1 MSYRKITK
9 YFQNIK
15 LYGIIGAAVIMAM
28 SVTAC
33 STVKNS
39 GTEITA
45 DQTSAGLADGTTVN
59 GIYSYDD
66 MFTERDLDV
75 GYDESSAVKI
85 NLADDSTTV
94 TVGDDT
100 EADASEADE
109 TKADDSETDGTK
121 DGGVET
127 DETKADESETDGTK
141 ADESV
146 TNETETASSGVSISG
161 NIITITKEG
170 TYVFSGALSEGQIV
184 VDADSAKVQLVLDN
198 ADITC
203 ASSAAIYVKNA
214 DKTFITLA
222 EGSENILMNT
232 AEYEAIDDN
241 NIDAVIFSKDD
252 LTLNGKGT
260 LTINSEYGHGIVSKD
275 DLKLV
280 GGICNITAKA
290 HALSGKD
297 SVRIAAGTYNL
308 TSGKDG
314 IHSENADDDEKGF
327 VYIASG
333 DFTIESTGDGI
344 DASYVVQIDDGDFD
358 ITAGDGAENATKTHK
373 DIPGGGAGDNM
384 GGGAPGGA
392 AQDGEAPSGDKPS
405 GGKPSGDKPSGDKPS
420 GDATSGDAT
429 GGDTT
434 SEDTSGGNLKG
445 GDGSD
450 ESVSGSASGKQTGQ
464 TPPDRPDGDSFD
476 GSRPDEKASDN
487 TGGQTAQTP
496 PDKPGTDTSDA
507 QQSDKNSQS
516 KDIADNTTASG
527 ASSDTGSEAAS
538 STSSDTDSEAAS
550 STSSDTDSEAA
561 SSTSS
566 DTDSTSTK
574 GIKSDGALYVN
585 GGTFTINSADDAF
598 HSNSDV
604 TINDGTYT
612 ISSGDDGMH
621 ADSAL
626 LVNGG
631 TITVTESYEGLEGL
645 NITIND
651 GKIDIAASDD
661 GMNAAGGND
670 ASGFGGMGGDG
681 FKGMQA
687 PDAAQK
693 SNDTSDNT
701 SDNTQKP
708 NDTSDT
714 AQTTGNITVAAQK
727 SDSAS
732 DTAQTTGNITV
743 AAQKSDS
750 TSDTAQTTGNITVA
764 SQKSDNISV
773 ASQDEMWMVIN
784 GGYVHVLAGGDGLDS
799 NGDLTING
807 GEVYVDGPSDNGNSA
822 IDYGEKSSFYING
835 GTVVAVG
842 SSGMAEDVSSDS
854 KQQVAFVKL
863 DSQAD
868 AGDVTLKDAD
878 GNEIISYTAKK
889 KYDCVIIS
897 TADMKEG
904 QTYTLSASGNES
916 EVSL

>member
-39 GTEITA
+39 GTEISATKTA
-45 DQTSAGLADGTTVN
+45 AGLADIATVN

-100 EADASEADE
+100 ETDVSKADE
-109 TKADDSETDGTK
+109 TKADDSKTDETK
-121 DGGVET
+121 DGESET
-127 DETKADESETDGTK
+127 DATKADESETDGTK

-161 NIITITKEG
+161 NIITISKEG
-170 TYVFSGALSEGQIV
+170 TYVLSGALSEGQIV

-214 DKTFITLA
+214 DKAFITLA

-280 GGICNITAKA
+280 GGIYNITAEN

-297 SVRIAAGTYNL
+297 SVRIAEGTYNL

-344 DASYVVQIDDGDFD
+344 DASYVVQIDDGAFD
-358 ITAGDGAENATKTHK
+358 ITAGGGAENATKTHN
-373 DIPGGGAGDNM
+373 DMPGGATRDNM

-405 GGKPSGDKPSGDKPS
+405 G
-420 GDATSGDAT
+420 
-429 GGDTT
+429 
-434 SEDTSGGNLKG
+434 
-445 GDGSD
+445 DGSD
-450 ESVSGSASGKQTGQ
+450 KSDSGSASGKQTGQ

-496 PDKPGTDTSDA
+496 PDKPGTDTSDG
-507 QQSDKNSQS
+507 QKSDKNSQS
-516 KDIADNTTASG
+516 KDIADNTTASS
-527 ASSDTGSEAAS
+527 ASSDTGSESSSSAS
-538 STSSDTDSEAAS
+538 PDADSENNLSTSSDA
-550 STSSDTDSEAA
+550 
-561 SSTSS
+561 
-566 DTDSTSTK
+566 DSTSTK

-585 GGTFTINSADDAF
+585 GGTFTINSADDSF
-598 HSNSDV
+598 HSNSDA

-612 ISSGDDGMH
+612 ISSGDDGIH

-631 TITVTESYEGLEGL
+631 TITVIESYEGLEGL

-651 GKIDIAASDD
+651 GKIDITASDD

-670 ASGFGGMGGDG
+670 ASGFGGRGGDG

-687 PDAAQK
+687 PDSAQRPD
-693 SNDTSDNT
+693 DTSNNT

-708 NDTSDT
+708 DDTSDT

-727 SDSAS
+727 QD
-732 DTAQTTGNITV
+732 N
-743 AAQKSDS
+743 
-750 TSDTAQTTGNITVA
+750 TSDTAQDTDTA
-764 SQKSDNISV
+764 SD
-773 ASQDEMWMVIN
+773 DEMWMVIN

-822 IDYGEKSSFYING
+822 IDYGEKSSFDING

-842 SSGMAEDVSSDS
+842 SSDMAEDVSSES
-854 KQQVAFVKL
+854 KQQAAFVKL

-868 AGDVTLKDAD
+868 AGDVILKDAD
-878 GNEIISYTAKK
+878 GNEIISYTVQK

-897 TADMKEG
+897 TADLKAD
-904 QTYTLSASGNES
+904 QIYTLSASGNES

>member
-39 GTEITA
+39 GTEISA
-45 DQTSAGLADGTTVN
+45 AQTSAGLADGATVN

-85 NLADDSTTV
+85 NLADDSTIV

-100 EADASEADE
+100 ETDASESDE
-109 TKADDSETDGTK
+109 TKADETQADESETDATK
-121 DGGVET
+121 AGESET

-170 TYVFSGALSEGQIV
+170 TYVLSGALSEGQIV

-232 AEYEAIDDN
+232 AEYETIDDN

-280 GGICNITAKA
+280 GGTYNITAEN

-297 SVRIAAGTYNL
+297 SVRIAEGTYNL

-314 IHSENADDDEKGF
+314 IHSENADDHEKGF

-358 ITAGDGAENATKTHK
+358 ITAGDGAENATKTNNEM
-373 DIPGGGAGDNM
+373 PGGSTGGNM
-384 GGGAPGGA
+384 GGGAPGG
-392 AQDGEAPSGDKPS
+392 DKPSGEAPSGEAPS
-405 GGKPSGDKPSGDKPS
+405 GGPS
-420 GDATSGDAT
+420 
-429 GGDTT
+429 
-434 SEDTSGGNLKG
+434 
-445 GDGSD
+445 SD
-450 ESVSGSASGKQTGQ
+450 SDSGKKTRQ
-464 TPPDRPDGDSFD
+464 TPPDKPDGDSFD

-487 TGGQTAQTP
+487 AGSQTSQTP
-496 PDKPGTDTSDA
+496 PDKSGKDTSDG

-516 KDIADNTTASG
+516 KDIADNTTASS
-527 ASSDTGSEAAS
+527 ASSDTGSESAS
-538 STSSDTDSEAAS
+538 SAS
-550 STSSDTDSEAA
+550 PDA
-561 SSTSS
+561 
-566 DTDSTSTK
+566 DSTSTK

-585 GGTFTINSADDAF
+585 GGTFTINSADDSF

-612 ISSGDDGMH
+612 ISSGDDGIH

-651 GKIDIAASDD
+651 GKIDITANDD

-670 ASGFGGMGGDG
+670 ESGFGGMGGDG

-693 SNDTSDNT
+693 SDDKSDNT

-743 AAQKSDS
+743 AAQKSDN
-750 TSDTAQTTGNITVA
+750 T
-764 SQKSDNISV
+764 SV
-773 ASQDEMWMVIN
+773 ASQDTDTASDDEMWMVIN
-784 GGYVHVLAGGDGLDS
+784 GGYVHVLAGGDGLDA

-854 KQQVAFVKL
+854 KQQAAFVKL

-878 GNEIISYTAKK
+878 GNEIISYTAQK

-897 TADMKEG
+897 TAALKEG
-904 QTYTLSASGNES
+904 QTYTLSASGSES

>member
-28 SVTAC
+28 SITAC

-39 GTEITA
+39 GTEISA
-45 DQTSAGLADGTTVN
+45 AQTSAGLADEATVN

-100 EADASEADE
+100 ETDVSKSEETRADE
-109 TKADDSETDGTK
+109 SKTDETK
-121 DGGVET
+121 DGGAET

-146 TNETETASSGVSISG
+146 TNETETAASGVYISG

-170 TYVFSGALSEGQIV
+170 TYVLSGALSEGQIV

-214 DKTFITLA
+214 DKAFITLA

-280 GGICNITAKA
+280 SGTCNITAKN

-358 ITAGDGAENATKTHK
+358 ITAGGGAENVTKTHN
-373 DIPGGGAGDNM
+373 DIPGGGTRDNM

-392 AQDGEAPSGDKPS
+392 APDGEAPSGDK
-405 GGKPSGDKPSGDKPS
+405 
-420 GDATSGDAT
+420 TSGDA
-429 GGDTT
+429 T
-434 SEDTSGGNLKG
+434 SEDTSGRNLNG

-450 ESVSGSASGKQTGQ
+450 GSVSGKQTGQ
-464 TPPDRPDGDSFD
+464 TPPDKPDGDSFD

-487 TGGQTAQTP
+487 TGSRTSQTP
-496 PDKPGTDTSDA
+496 PDKPGTDTSDG

-516 KDIADNTTASG
+516 KDTADSTTASS
-527 ASSDTGSEAAS
+527 APSDTGSETAS
-538 STSSDTDSEAAS
+538 STSSDTDSETVS
-550 STSSDTDSEAA
+550 STSSDA
-561 SSTSS
+561 
-566 DTDSTSTK
+566 DSTSTK

-585 GGTFTINSADDAF
+585 GGTFTINSADDSF
-598 HSNSDV
+598 HSNSDA

-612 ISSGDDGMH
+612 ISSGDDGIH

-651 GKIDIAASDD
+651 GKIDITASDD

-670 ASGFGGMGGDG
+670 ASGFSGRGGDG

-687 PDAAQK
+687 PDAAQRPD
-693 SNDTSDNT
+693 DTSDNT

-708 NDTSDT
+708 DDTSDT
-714 AQTTGNITVAAQK
+714 AQTTGNITVEAQK
-727 SDSAS
+727 SD
-732 DTAQTTGNITV
+732 N
-743 AAQKSDS
+743 
-750 TSDTAQTTGNITVA
+750 TSDTAQDTDAA
-764 SQKSDNISV
+764 SD
-773 ASQDEMWMVIN
+773 DEMWMVIN

-822 IDYGEKSSFYING
+822 IDYGEKSSFNING

-868 AGDVTLKDAD
+868 AGDVILKDAV
-878 GNEIISYTAKK
+878 GNEIISYTVQK

-897 TADMKEG
+897 TADLKAG
-904 QTYTLSASGNES
+904 QTYTISASGNES

>member
-1 MSYRKITK
+1 MSYRKVKK

-45 DQTSAGLADGTTVN
+45 DQTSAGATVN

-100 EADASEADE
+100 EADASETDE
-109 TKADDSETDGTK
+109 TKADENQ
-121 DGGVET
+121 
-127 DETKADESETDGTK
+127 ADESETDGTK
-141 ADESV
+141 ADKSE
-146 TNETETASSGVSISG
+146 TNETKAASSGVSISG
-161 NIITITKEG
+161 NIITISKEG
-170 TYVFSGALSEGQIV
+170 TYVLSGALSEGQIV

-198 ADITC
+198 VDITC

-222 EGSENILMNT
+222 EDSENILMNT

-252 LTLNGKGT
+252 MTLNGKGT

-280 GGICNITAKA
+280 SGTCNITAKN

-344 DASYVVQIDDGDFD
+344 DASYVVQIDDGDFE
-358 ITAGDGAENATKTHK
+358 ITAGGGAENATKTHN
-373 DIPGGGAGDNM
+373 DMPGGDPGGDM
-384 GGGAPGGA
+384 GGGAPGG
-392 AQDGEAPSGDKPS
+392 DKPSGEAPSGEAPS
-405 GGKPSGDKPSGDKPS
+405 GEAPSGEAPSG
-420 GDATSGDAT
+420 
-429 GGDTT
+429 
-434 SEDTSGGNLKG
+434 
-445 GDGSD
+445 
-450 ESVSGSASGKQTGQ
+450 SGSNGDSAGNDSGKQTGQ
-464 TPPDRPDGDSFD
+464 TPPDQ
-476 GSRPDEKASDN
+476 KASDN
-487 TGGQTAQTP
+487 ADSQTSQTP
-496 PDKPGTDTSDA
+496 PDKSGKDTSDG
-507 QQSDKNSQS
+507 QQFDKNSQS
-516 KDIADNTTASG
+516 KDAADSTTASG
-527 ASSDTGSEAAS
+527 ASSDTDSETAS
-538 STSSDTDSEAAS
+538 GTSSDTDSEAAS
-550 STSSDTDSEAA
+550 SASYDTD
-561 SSTSS
+561 T
-566 DTDSTSTK
+566 TSTK

-585 GGTFTINSADDAF
+585 GGTFTINSADDSF

-626 LVNGG
+626 FVNGG

-645 NITIND
+645 NVTIND
-651 GKIDIAASDD
+651 GKIDITASDD
-661 GMNAAGGND
+661 GINAAGGND
-670 ASGFGGMGGDG
+670 QSGFGGMGGDG

-687 PDAAQK
+687 PDAQK
-693 SNDTSDNT
+693 SDNASDST
-701 SDNTQKP
+701 SDNTQKSD
-708 NDTSDT
+708 DTSDT
-714 AQTTGNITVAAQK
+714 AQTTGNIAVAAQK
-727 SDSAS
+727 SDDAS
-732 DTAQTTGNITV
+732 DTVQDTGNITV
-743 AAQKSDS
+743 AAQKSD
-750 TSDTAQTTGNITVA
+750 TSQDTDAA
-764 SQKSDNISV
+764 SE
-773 ASQDEMWMVIN
+773 DEMWMVIN

-868 AGDVTLKDAD
+868 AGDVILKDAD
-878 GNEIISYTAKK
+878 GNEIISYTAQK

-897 TADMKEG
+897 TADLKAG
-904 QTYTLSASGNES
+904 QTYTLSASGSES

>member
-39 GTEITA
+39 GTEISATKTA
-45 DQTSAGLADGTTVN
+45 AGLADIATVN

-100 EADASEADE
+100 EADASESDE
-109 TKADDSETDGTK
+109 TKADDSK
-121 DGGVET
+121 T
-127 DETKADESETDGTK
+127 DETKADDSKTDETKDGGAETDETKVDESE
-141 ADESV
+141 A
-146 TNETETASSGVSISG
+146 NETENATSGAYISG

-170 TYVFSGALSEGQIV
+170 TYVLSGALSEGQII

-280 GGICNITAKA
+280 GGTCNITAKN

-358 ITAGDGAENATKTHK
+358 ITAGGGSENATKTHN
-373 DIPGGGAGDNM
+373 DIPGGGTGGNM
-384 GGGAPGGA
+384 GGGAPGG
-392 AQDGEAPSGDKPS
+392 DKPSGEAPSGGPS
-405 GGKPSGDKPSGDKPS
+405 
-420 GDATSGDAT
+420 
-429 GGDTT
+429 
-434 SEDTSGGNLKG
+434 
-445 GDGSD
+445 SD
-450 ESVSGSASGKQTGQ
+450 SDSGKQSGQ
-464 TPPDRPDGDSFD
+464 TPPDKPDGDSFD

-487 TGGQTAQTP
+487 AGSQTAQTP
-496 PDKPGTDTSDA
+496 PDKPGTDTSDG

-516 KDIADNTTASG
+516 KDAADSTTASG
-527 ASSDTGSEAAS
+527 ASSDTGSESASSTLSDADSENDS
-538 STSSDTDSEAAS
+538 STSSDA
-550 STSSDTDSEAA
+550 
-561 SSTSS
+561 
-566 DTDSTSTK
+566 DSTSTK

-585 GGTFTINSADDAF
+585 GGTFTINSADDSF

-612 ISSGDDGMH
+612 ISSGDDGIH

-651 GKIDIAASDD
+651 GKIDITASDD

-670 ASGFGGMGGDG
+670 ASGFGGRGGDG

-693 SNDTSDNT
+693 PDGTSDNT

-727 SDSAS
+727 SDS
-732 DTAQTTGNITV
+732 
-743 AAQKSDS
+743 
-750 TSDTAQTTGNITVA
+750 TSDTAQDTDTA
-764 SQKSDNISV
+764 SD
-773 ASQDEMWMVIN
+773 DEMWMVIN

-868 AGDVTLKDAD
+868 AGDVILKDAD
-878 GNEIISYTAKK
+878 GNEIISYTAQK

-897 TADMKEG
+897 TADLKAG
-904 QTYTLSASGNES
+904 QIYTLSASGNES

>member
-1 MSYRKITK
+1 MSYRKVKK

-45 DQTSAGLADGTTVN
+45 DQTSAGATVN

-85 NLADDSTTV
+85 NLADDSTIV

-100 EADASEADE
+100 EADVSKTDE
-109 TKADDSETDGTK
+109 TKADETQ
-121 DGGVET
+121 
-127 DETKADESETDGTK
+127 ADESETDGTK
-141 ADESV
+141 ADKS
-146 TNETETASSGVSISG
+146 ETDETKAASSGVSISE
-161 NIITITKEG
+161 NIITISKEG
-170 TYVFSGALSEGQIV
+170 TYVLSGALSEGQIV

-198 ADITC
+198 VDITC
-203 ASSAAIYVKNA
+203 ASSAAIYIKSA

-280 GGICNITAKA
+280 SGTCNITAKN

-344 DASYVVQIDDGDFD
+344 DASYVVQIDDGDFE
-358 ITAGDGAENATKTHK
+358 ITAGGGAENATTTHN
-373 DIPGGGAGDNM
+373 DMPGGGPGGDM
-384 GGGAPGGA
+384 GGGAPSGEA
-392 AQDGEAPSGDKPS
+392 PSGEAPSGDKPS
-405 GGKPSGDKPSGDKPS
+405 GEASSGDTSSGS
-420 GDATSGDAT
+420 GSNGD
-429 GGDTT
+429 
-434 SEDTSGGNLKG
+434 SS
-445 GDGSD
+445 GSD
-450 ESVSGSASGKQTGQ
+450 SGKQTGQ
-464 TPPDRPDGDSFD
+464 TPPDKPSGDSFD
-476 GSRPDEKASDN
+476 GSRPDQKASDN
-487 TGGQTAQTP
+487 ADSQTSQTP
-496 PDKPGTDTSDA
+496 PDKSGKDTSDG

-516 KDIADNTTASG
+516 KDAADSTTASG
-527 ASSDTGSEAAS
+527 A
-538 STSSDTDSEAAS
+538 
-550 STSSDTDSEAA
+550 SSDTDSEAA

-585 GGTFTINSADDAF
+585 GGTFIINSADDSF

-651 GKIDIAASDD
+651 GKIDITASDD
-661 GMNAAGGND
+661 GINAAGGND
-670 ASGFGGMGGDG
+670 QSGFGGMGGDG

-687 PDAAQK
+687 P
-693 SNDTSDNT
+693 N
-701 SDNTQKP
+701 
-708 NDTSDT
+708 
-714 AQTTGNITVAAQK
+714 
-727 SDSAS
+727 SAP
-732 DTAQTTGNITV
+732 D

-750 TSDTAQTTGNITVA
+750 TSE
-764 SQKSDNISV
+764 
-773 ASQDEMWMVIN
+773 DEMWMVIN

-868 AGDVTLKDAD
+868 AGDVILKDAD
-878 GNEIISYTAKK
+878 GNEIISYTAQK

-897 TADMKEG
+897 TADLKAG
-904 QTYTLSASGNES
+904 QTYTLSASGSES

>member
-39 GTEITA
+39 GTEISA
-45 DQTSAGLADGTTVN
+45 AQTSAGLADGATVN

-100 EADASEADE
+100 ETDASKADE
-109 TKADDSETDGTK
+109 TKADDSETD
-121 DGGVET
+121 
-127 DETKADESETDGTK
+127 ETKADESET
-141 ADESV
+141 
-146 TNETETASSGVSISG
+146 NETENAASGVYISG

-170 TYVFSGALSEGQIV
+170 TYVLSGALSEGQII

-214 DKTFITLA
+214 EKTFITLA

-280 GGICNITAKA
+280 GGTYNITAEN
-290 HALSGKD
+290 HAISGKD
-297 SVRIAAGTYNL
+297 SVRIADGTYNL

-314 IHSENADDDEKGF
+314 IHSENADDDDKGF

-344 DASYVVQIDDGDFD
+344 DASYVVQIDEGDFD
-358 ITAGDGAENATKTHK
+358 ITAGDGAENATKTHN
-373 DIPGGGAGDNM
+373 DIPGGGTRDNM
-384 GGGAPGGA
+384 GGGASGGA
-392 AQDGEAPSGDKPS
+392 AQAGEAPSGDKPS
-405 GGKPSGDKPSGDKPS
+405 G
-420 GDATSGDAT
+420 
-429 GGDTT
+429 
-434 SEDTSGGNLKG
+434 
-445 GDGSD
+445 DGSD
-450 ESVSGSASGKQTGQ
+450 KSDSGSASGKQTGQ

-476 GSRPDEKASDN
+476 GSRPDEKTSDN

-496 PDKPGTDTSDA
+496 PDKPGTDTSDG
-507 QQSDKNSQS
+507 QKSDKNSQS
-516 KDIADNTTASG
+516 KDIADNTTASS
-527 ASSDTGSEAAS
+527 ASSDTGSESSSSTSPDADSENNS
-538 STSSDTDSEAAS
+538 STSSDA
-550 STSSDTDSEAA
+550 
-561 SSTSS
+561 
-566 DTDSTSTK
+566 DSTSTK

-585 GGTFTINSADDAF
+585 GGTFTINSADDSF
-598 HSNSDV
+598 HSNSDA

-612 ISSGDDGMH
+612 ISSGDDGIH

-651 GKIDIAASDD
+651 GKIDITASDD

-670 ASGFGGMGGDG
+670 ASGFGGRGGDG

-687 PDAAQK
+687 PDSAQK

-701 SDNTQKP
+701 QKSD
-708 NDTSDT
+708 DTSDT

-727 SDSAS
+727 QDNIS

-743 AAQKSDS
+743 AAQKSDN
-750 TSDTAQTTGNITVA
+750 TLVA
-764 SQKSDNISV
+764 SQDTDAASD
-773 ASQDEMWMVIN
+773 DEMWMVIN

-822 IDYGEKSSFYING
+822 IDYGEKSSFNING

-868 AGDVTLKDAD
+868 AGDVILKDAD
-878 GNEIISYTAKK
+878 GNEIISYTVQK

-897 TADMKEG
+897 TADLKAG

>member
-121 DGGVET
+121 DGGAET
-127 DETKADESETDGTK
+127 DETKADESVTDGTK

-280 GGICNITAKA
+280 GGTCNITAKN

-358 ITAGDGAENATKTHK
+358 ITAGGGAENATKTNN
-373 DIPGGGAGDNM
+373 DMPGGGTGGNM
-384 GGGAPGGA
+384 GGGAPGGV

-405 GGKPSGDKPSGDKPS
+405 GGKPSGDKTS

-496 PDKPGTDTSDA
+496 PDKSGKDTSDG

-516 KDIADNTTASG
+516 KDIADNTTASS
-527 ASSDTGSEAAS
+527 APSDTGSE
-538 STSSDTDSEAAS
+538 TAS

-612 ISSGDDGMH
+612 ISSGDDGIH

-670 ASGFGGMGGDG
+670 QSGFGGMGGDG

-693 SNDTSDNT
+693 S
-701 SDNTQKP
+701 
-708 NDTSDT
+708 
-714 AQTTGNITVAAQK
+714 
-727 SDSAS
+727 
-732 DTAQTTGNITV
+732 
-743 AAQKSDS
+743 DS
-750 TSDTAQTTGNITVA
+750 TSDTAQDTDAV
-764 SQKSDNISV
+764 SE
-773 ASQDEMWMVIN
+773 DEMWMVIN

-799 NGDLTING
+799 NGDLTINC

-842 SSGMAEDVSSDS
+842 SSGMAEDVSSES
-854 KQQVAFVKL
+854 KQQAAFVKL

-868 AGDVTLKDAD
+868 AGDVILKDAD
-878 GNEIISYTAKK
+878 GNEIISYTAQK

-897 TADMKEG
+897 TADLQAG

>member
-39 GTEITA
+39 GTEISA
-45 DQTSAGLADGTTVN
+45 AQTPAGLADGATVN

-85 NLADDSTTV
+85 NLADDSSTV

-109 TKADDSETDGTK
+109 TKADDSE
-121 DGGVET
+121 
-127 DETKADESETDGTK
+127 
-141 ADESV
+141 

-170 TYVFSGALSEGQIV
+170 TYVFSGALSEGQII

-198 ADITC
+198 ADVTS

-280 GGICNITAKA
+280 GGTYNITAEN

-297 SVRIAAGTYNL
+297 SVRIADGTYNL

-358 ITAGDGAENATKTHK
+358 ITAGDGAENATKTNN
-373 DIPGGGAGDNM
+373 DMPGGGTRDNM
-384 GGGAPGGA
+384 GGGAPGGV

-420 GDATSGDAT
+420 GDKPSGDATSGDA
-429 GGDTT
+429 T

-445 GDGSD
+445 G
-450 ESVSGSASGKQTGQ
+450 
-464 TPPDRPDGDSFD
+464 
-476 GSRPDEKASDN
+476 SRSDEKASDN
-487 TGGQTAQTP
+487 AGNQTSQTQ
-496 PDKPGTDTSDA
+496 PDKSGKDTSDG

-516 KDIADNTTASG
+516 KDTADSTTASS
-527 ASSDTGSEAAS
+527 APSDTGSETAS
-538 STSSDTDSEAAS
+538 STSSDTDSEN
-550 STSSDTDSEAA
+550 D

-670 ASGFGGMGGDG
+670 QSGFGGRGGDG

-693 SNDTSDNT
+693 PDDTSDNT

-727 SDSAS
+727 SDSVS

-842 SSGMAEDVSSDS
+842 SSGMAEDVSSES
-854 KQQVAFVKL
+854 KQQAAFVKL

-868 AGDVTLKDAD
+868 AGDVILKDAD
-878 GNEIISYTAKK
+878 ANEIISYTAQK

-897 TADMKEG
+897 TAALKAG
-904 QTYTLSASGNES
+904 QTYTLSASGSES

>member
-39 GTEITA
+39 GTEISA
-45 DQTSAGLADGTTVN
+45 AQTSAGLADEATVN

-100 EADASEADE
+100 ETDVSKSEETRADE
-109 TKADDSETDGTK
+109 SKTDETK
-121 DGGVET
+121 DGGAET

-146 TNETETASSGVSISG
+146 TNETETASTGVSISG

-170 TYVFSGALSEGQIV
+170 TYVLSGALSEGQIV

-214 DKTFITLA
+214 DKAFITLA

-241 NIDAVIFSKDD
+241 NINAVIFSKDD

-280 GGICNITAKA
+280 GGTYNITAKN

-314 IHSENADDDEKGF
+314 IHSENADDDENGF

-358 ITAGDGAENATKTHK
+358 ITAGGGAENVTKTHN
-373 DIPGGGAGDNM
+373 DIPGGGTRDNM

-392 AQDGEAPSGDKPS
+392 APDGEAPSGDK
-405 GGKPSGDKPSGDKPS
+405 
-420 GDATSGDAT
+420 TSGDA
-429 GGDTT
+429 T
-434 SEDTSGGNLKG
+434 SEDTSGRNLNG

-450 ESVSGSASGKQTGQ
+450 GSVSGSASGKQTGQ
-464 TPPDRPDGDSFD
+464 TPPDKPDSDRFD

-487 TGGQTAQTP
+487 TGSWTSQTP
-496 PDKPGTDTSDA
+496 PDKPGTDTSDG

-516 KDIADNTTASG
+516 KDTADSTTASS
-527 ASSDTGSEAAS
+527 APSDTGSETAS
-538 STSSDTDSEAAS
+538 STSSDTGSETVS
-550 STSSDTDSEAA
+550 STSSDA
-561 SSTSS
+561 
-566 DTDSTSTK
+566 DSTSTK

-585 GGTFTINSADDAF
+585 GGTFTINSADDSF
-598 HSNSDV
+598 HSNSDA

-612 ISSGDDGMH
+612 ISSGDDGIH

-651 GKIDIAASDD
+651 GKIDITASDD

-670 ASGFGGMGGDG
+670 ASGFGGRGGDG

-687 PDAAQK
+687 PDAAQRPD
-693 SNDTSDNT
+693 DTSDNT

-708 NDTSDT
+708 DDTSDTAQTTGNITVEAQKSDNTSDT

-727 SDSAS
+727 SDN
-732 DTAQTTGNITV
+732 T
-743 AAQKSDS
+743 
-750 TSDTAQTTGNITVA
+750 
-764 SQKSDNISV
+764 SV
-773 ASQDEMWMVIN
+773 ASQDTDAASDDEMWMVIN

-822 IDYGEKSSFYING
+822 IDYGEKSSFNING

-868 AGDVTLKDAD
+868 AGDVILKDAA
-878 GNEIISYTAKK
+878 GNEIISYTVQK

-897 TADMKEG
+897 TADLKAG
-904 QTYTLSASGNES
+904 QTYTISASGNES

>member
-1 MSYRKITK
+1 MSYRKVKK

-39 GTEITA
+39 GTEISA
-45 DQTSAGLADGTTVN
+45 AQTSVGLADEATVN

-75 GYDESSAVKI
+75 GYDENSAVKI

-100 EADASEADE
+100 ETDASKADE
-109 TKADDSETDGTK
+109 TKADDSK
-121 DGGVET
+121 T
-127 DETKADESETDGTK
+127 DETKADESET
-141 ADESV
+141 
-146 TNETETASSGVSISG
+146 NETENAASGVYISG

-170 TYVFSGALSEGQIV
+170 TYVLSGALSEGQIV

-232 AEYEAIDDN
+232 AEYETIDDN

-280 GGICNITAKA
+280 GGTYNITAEN

-344 DASYVVQIDDGDFD
+344 DASYVVQIDDGAFD
-358 ITAGDGAENATKTHK
+358 ITAGGGAENATKTHN
-373 DIPGGGAGDNM
+373 DMPGGATRDNM
-384 GGGAPGGA
+384 RGGAPGGA

-405 GGKPSGDKPSGDKPS
+405 G
-420 GDATSGDAT
+420 
-429 GGDTT
+429 
-434 SEDTSGGNLKG
+434 
-445 GDGSD
+445 DGSD
-450 ESVSGSASGKQTGQ
+450 KSDSGSASGKQTGQ

-476 GSRPDEKASDN
+476 GSRPDEKASYN

-496 PDKPGTDTSDA
+496 PDKPGTDTSDG
-507 QQSDKNSQS
+507 QKSDKNSQS
-516 KDIADNTTASG
+516 KDIADNTTASST
-527 ASSDTGSEAAS
+527 SSDTGSESSSSASPDADSENNS
-538 STSSDTDSEAAS
+538 STSSDA
-550 STSSDTDSEAA
+550 
-561 SSTSS
+561 
-566 DTDSTSTK
+566 DSTSTK

-585 GGTFTINSADDAF
+585 GGTFTINSADDSF
-598 HSNSDV
+598 HSNSDA

-612 ISSGDDGMH
+612 ISSGDDGIH

-651 GKIDIAASDD
+651 GKIDITASDD

-670 ASGFGGMGGDG
+670 ESGFGGRGGDG

-693 SNDTSDNT
+693 SDDTSE
-701 SDNTQKP
+701 NTQKS
-708 NDTSDT
+708 DDSSDT
-714 AQTTGNITVAAQK
+714 AQNTDT
-727 SDSAS
+727 AS
-732 DTAQTTGNITV
+732 D
-743 AAQKSDS
+743 
-750 TSDTAQTTGNITVA
+750 
-764 SQKSDNISV
+764 
-773 ASQDEMWMVIN
+773 DEMWMVIN

-842 SSGMAEDVSSDS
+842 SSSMAEDVSSDS

-863 DSQAD
+863 DSQVD
-868 AGDVTLKDAD
+868 AGDVILKDAD
-878 GNEIISYTAKK
+878 GNEIISYTVQK

-897 TADMKEG
+897 TADLKAD
-904 QTYTLSASGNES
+904 QIYTLSASGNES

>member
-121 DGGVET
+121 DGGAET

-373 DIPGGGAGDNM
+373 DIPGGTAGDNM

-405 GGKPSGDKPSGDKPS
+405 GGKPSGDKPSGD
-420 GDATSGDAT
+420 ATSGDAT
-429 GGDTT
+429 GG
-434 SEDTSGGNLKG
+434 DTSGGNLKG

-487 TGGQTAQTP
+487 AGSQTSQTP
-496 PDKPGTDTSDA
+496 PDKSGKDTSDG

-516 KDIADNTTASG
+516 KDAADSTTASG
-527 ASSDTGSEAAS
+527 A
-538 STSSDTDSEAAS
+538 
-550 STSSDTDSEAA
+550 SSDTDSEAA

-651 GKIDIAASDD
+651 GKIEITASDD

-670 ASGFGGMGGDG
+670 ASGFGGRGGDG

-693 SNDTSDNT
+693 PDDTSDNT

-743 AAQKSDS
+743 AAQKSDN
-750 TSDTAQTTGNITVA
+750 T
-764 SQKSDNISV
+764 SV
-773 ASQDEMWMVIN
+773 ASQDTDTASEDEMWMVIN

>member
-1 MSYRKITK
+1 MSYRKVKK

-39 GTEITA
+39 GTEILA
-45 DQTSAGLADGTTVN
+45 AQTSVGLADEATVN

-75 GYDESSAVKI
+75 GYDESNAVKI

-94 TVGDDT
+94 TVGDNT
-100 EADASEADE
+100 ETDASKSEETRADE
-109 TKADDSETDGTK
+109 SKTDETK
-121 DGGVET
+121 DGGAET

-170 TYVFSGALSEGQIV
+170 TYVLSGALSEGQIV

-232 AEYEAIDDN
+232 AEYETIDDN

-280 GGICNITAKA
+280 GGTCNITAKN

-344 DASYVVQIDDGDFD
+344 DASYVVQIDDGAFD
-358 ITAGDGAENATKTHK
+358 ITAGGGAENATKTHN
-373 DIPGGGAGDNM
+373 DMPGGATRDNM
-384 GGGAPGGA
+384 RGGAPGGA

-405 GGKPSGDKPSGDKPS
+405 G
-420 GDATSGDAT
+420 
-429 GGDTT
+429 
-434 SEDTSGGNLKG
+434 
-445 GDGSD
+445 DGSD
-450 ESVSGSASGKQTGQ
+450 KSDSGSASGKQTGQ
-464 TPPDRPDGDSFD
+464 TPPDKPDGDSFD

-487 TGGQTAQTP
+487 AGSQTSQTP
-496 PDKPGTDTSDA
+496 PDKSGKDTSDG

-516 KDIADNTTASG
+516 KDIADSTTASS
-527 ASSDTGSEAAS
+527 ASSDTGSESASSTLSDADSENDS
-538 STSSDTDSEAAS
+538 STSSDA
-550 STSSDTDSEAA
+550 
-561 SSTSS
+561 
-566 DTDSTSTK
+566 DSTSTK

-585 GGTFTINSADDAF
+585 GGTFNINSADDSF

-612 ISSGDDGMH
+612 ISSGDDGIH

-651 GKIDIAASDD
+651 GKIDITASDD

-670 ASGFGGMGGDG
+670 ASGFGGRGGDG

-693 SNDTSDNT
+693 SDDTSE
-701 SDNTQKP
+701 NTQKS
-708 NDTSDT
+708 DDSSDT
-714 AQTTGNITVAAQK
+714 AQNTDT
-727 SDSAS
+727 AS
-732 DTAQTTGNITV
+732 D
-743 AAQKSDS
+743 
-750 TSDTAQTTGNITVA
+750 
-764 SQKSDNISV
+764 
-773 ASQDEMWMVIN
+773 DEMWMVIN

-854 KQQVAFVKL
+854 KQQAAFVKL

-878 GNEIISYTAKK
+878 GNEIISYTAQK

-897 TADMKEG
+897 TAALKEG
-904 QTYTLSASGNES
+904 QTYTLSASGSES

>member
-121 DGGVET
+121 DGGAET
-127 DETKADESETDGTK
+127 DETKADESVTDGTK

-280 GGICNITAKA
+280 GGTCNITAKT

-358 ITAGDGAENATKTHK
+358 ITAGGGAENATKTNN
-373 DIPGGGAGDNM
+373 DMPGGGTGGNM
-384 GGGAPGGA
+384 GGGAPGGV

-420 GDATSGDAT
+420 GDA
-429 GGDTT
+429 T

-496 PDKPGTDTSDA
+496 PDKSGKDTSDG

-516 KDIADNTTASG
+516 KDIADNTTASS
-527 ASSDTGSEAAS
+527 APSDTGSE
-538 STSSDTDSEAAS
+538 TAS

-670 ASGFGGMGGDG
+670 QSGFGGMGGDG

-693 SNDTSDNT
+693 SDDTSE
-701 SDNTQKP
+701 NTQKS
-708 NDTSDT
+708 DDSSDT
-714 AQTTGNITVAAQK
+714 AQTTG
-727 SDSAS
+727 S
-732 DTAQTTGNITV
+732 ITV

-750 TSDTAQTTGNITVA
+750 TSDTAQDTDAT
-764 SQKSDNISV
+764 SE
-773 ASQDEMWMVIN
+773 DEMWMVIN

-822 IDYGEKSSFYING
+822 IDYCEKSSFYING

-842 SSGMAEDVSSDS
+842 SSGMAEDVSSES
-854 KQQVAFVKL
+854 KQQAAFVKL

-868 AGDVTLKDAD
+868 AGDVILKDAD
-878 GNEIISYTAKK
+878 GNEIISYTAQK

-897 TADMKEG
+897 TAALQAG
-904 QTYTLSASGNES
+904 QTYTLSASGSES

>member
-28 SVTAC
+28 SITAC

-39 GTEITA
+39 GTEISA
-45 DQTSAGLADGTTVN
+45 AQTSAGLADGDTVN

-66 MFTERDLDV
+66 MFTDRDLDV
-75 GYDESSAVKI
+75 GYDESNAVKI

-100 EADASEADE
+100 EIDASKADE
-109 TKADDSETDGTK
+109 TKADDSETD
-121 DGGVET
+121 
-127 DETKADESETDGTK
+127 ETKADESET
-141 ADESV
+141 
-146 TNETETASSGVSISG
+146 NETENAASGVYISG

-170 TYVFSGALSEGQIV
+170 TYVLSGALSEGQIV

-280 GGICNITAKA
+280 GGTYNITAEN

-297 SVRIAAGTYNL
+297 SVRIADGTYNL

-344 DASYVVQIDDGDFD
+344 DASYVVQIDEGDFD
-358 ITAGDGAENATKTHK
+358 ITAGDGAENATKTHN
-373 DIPGGGAGDNM
+373 DIPGGGTRDNM
-384 GGGAPGGA
+384 GGGASGGA
-392 AQDGEAPSGDKPS
+392 AQAGEAPSGDKPS
-405 GGKPSGDKPSGDKPS
+405 G
-420 GDATSGDAT
+420 
-429 GGDTT
+429 
-434 SEDTSGGNLKG
+434 
-445 GDGSD
+445 DGSD
-450 ESVSGSASGKQTGQ
+450 KSDSGSASGKQTGQ

-476 GSRPDEKASDN
+476 GSRPDEKVSDN

-496 PDKPGTDTSDA
+496 PDGQK
-507 QQSDKNSQS
+507 SDKNSQS
-516 KDIADNTTASG
+516 KDIADNTTASS
-527 ASSDTGSEAAS
+527 ASSDTGSESSSSTPPDADSENNS
-538 STSSDTDSEAAS
+538 STSSDA
-550 STSSDTDSEAA
+550 
-561 SSTSS
+561 
-566 DTDSTSTK
+566 DSTSTK

-585 GGTFTINSADDAF
+585 GGTFTINSANDSF
-598 HSNSDV
+598 HSNSDA

-612 ISSGDDGMH
+612 ISSGDDGIH

-651 GKIDIAASDD
+651 GKIDITASDD

-670 ASGFGGMGGDG
+670 ASGFGGRGGDG

-687 PDAAQK
+687 PDSARK

-701 SDNTQKP
+701 QKSD
-708 NDTSDT
+708 DTSDT

-727 SDSAS
+727 SDN
-732 DTAQTTGNITV
+732 TL
-743 AAQKSDS
+743 
-750 TSDTAQTTGNITVA
+750 VA
-764 SQKSDNISV
+764 SQDTDAASD
-773 ASQDEMWMVIN
+773 DEMWMVIN

-822 IDYGEKSSFYING
+822 IDYGEKSSFNING

-868 AGDVTLKDAD
+868 AGDVILKDAD
-878 GNEIISYTAKK
+878 GNEIISYTVQK

-897 TADMKEG
+897 TADLKAG

>member
-1 MSYRKITK
+1 MSYRKVKK

-28 SVTAC
+28 SLTAC

-39 GTEITA
+39 GTEISA
-45 DQTSAGLADGTTVN
+45 AQTSVGLADEATVN

-75 GYDESSAVKI
+75 GYDESNTVKI

-94 TVGDDT
+94 TVGNNT
-100 EADASEADE
+100 ETDASKSEE
-109 TKADDSETDGTK
+109 TRADDSKTDETK
-121 DGGVET
+121 DGGAET

-170 TYVFSGALSEGQIV
+170 TYVLSGALSEGQIV

-214 DKTFITLA
+214 DKAFITLA

-280 GGICNITAKA
+280 GGTCNITAKK

-358 ITAGDGAENATKTHK
+358 ITAGGGAENATKTNNEM
-373 DIPGGGAGDNM
+373 PGGGTGGNM
-384 GGGAPGGA
+384 GGGAPGG
-392 AQDGEAPSGDKPS
+392 DKPSGEAPSGEAPS
-405 GGKPSGDKPSGDKPS
+405 GGPS
-420 GDATSGDAT
+420 
-429 GGDTT
+429 
-434 SEDTSGGNLKG
+434 
-445 GDGSD
+445 SD
-450 ESVSGSASGKQTGQ
+450 SDSGKQTGQ
-464 TPPDRPDGDSFD
+464 TPPDKPDGDSFD

-487 TGGQTAQTP
+487 AGSQTSQTP
-496 PDKPGTDTSDA
+496 PDKSGKDTSDG

-516 KDIADNTTASG
+516 KYIADSTTASS
-527 ASSDTGSEAAS
+527 ASSYTGSESASSTLSDADSENDS
-538 STSSDTDSEAAS
+538 STSSDA
-550 STSSDTDSEAA
+550 
-561 SSTSS
+561 
-566 DTDSTSTK
+566 DSTSTK

-585 GGTFTINSADDAF
+585 GGTFNINSADDSF

-651 GKIDIAASDD
+651 GKIDITASDD

-670 ASGFGGMGGDG
+670 ASGFGGRGGDG

-693 SNDTSDNT
+693 PDDTSE
-701 SDNTQKP
+701 NTQKS
-708 NDTSDT
+708 DDSSDT
-714 AQTTGNITVAAQK
+714 AQNTNT
-727 SDSAS
+727 AS
-732 DTAQTTGNITV
+732 D
-743 AAQKSDS
+743 
-750 TSDTAQTTGNITVA
+750 
-764 SQKSDNISV
+764 
-773 ASQDEMWMVIN
+773 DEMWMVIN

-854 KQQVAFVKL
+854 KQQAALVKL
-863 DSQAD
+863 DSQVD
-868 AGDVTLKDAD
+868 AGDVILKDAD
-878 GNEIISYTAKK
+878 GNEIISYTVQK

-897 TADMKEG
+897 TADMREG

>member
-1 MSYRKITK
+1 MSYRKVKK

-45 DQTSAGLADGTTVN
+45 DQTSAGATVN

-100 EADASEADE
+100 EADASEIDE
-109 TKADDSETDGTK
+109 TKADETQ
-121 DGGVET
+121 
-127 DETKADESETDGTK
+127 ADESETDGTK
-141 ADESV
+141 ADKSE
-146 TNETETASSGVSISG
+146 TNETKAASSGESISG
-161 NIITITKEG
+161 NIITISKEG
-170 TYVFSGALSEGQIV
+170 TYVLSGVLSEGQIV

-198 ADITC
+198 VDITC

-280 GGICNITAKA
+280 SGTCNITAKN

-358 ITAGDGAENATKTHK
+358 ITAGSGAENATKTHN
-373 DIPGGGAGDNM
+373 DMPGGDPGGDM
-384 GGGAPGGA
+384 GGGAPGGGKPS
-392 AQDGEAPSGDKPS
+392 GEAPSGS
-405 GGKPSGDKPSGDKPS
+405 GSNGDS
-420 GDATSGDAT
+420 A
-429 GGDTT
+429 
-434 SEDTSGGNLKG
+434 
-445 GDGSD
+445 GSD
-450 ESVSGSASGKQTGQ
+450 SGKQTGQ
-464 TPPDRPDGDSFD
+464 TPPDKPDGDSFD

-487 TGGQTAQTP
+487 ADSQTSQTP
-496 PDKPGTDTSDA
+496 PDKSGKDTLDG
-507 QQSDKNSQS
+507 QQFDKNSQS
-516 KDIADNTTASG
+516 KDAADSTTASG
-527 ASSDTGSEAAS
+527 ASSDTDSETAS
-538 STSSDTDSEAAS
+538 GTLSDTDSEV
-550 STSSDTDSEAA
+550 A

-585 GGTFTINSADDAF
+585 GGTFTINSADDSF

-645 NITIND
+645 NVTIND
-651 GKIDIAASDD
+651 GKIDITASDD
-661 GMNAAGGND
+661 GINAAGGND
-670 ASGFGGMGGDG
+670 QSGFGGMGGDG

-687 PDAAQK
+687 PDAQK
-693 SNDTSDNT
+693 LDSASDST
-701 SDNTQKP
+701 SDNTQKSD
-708 NDTSDT
+708 DTSDT
-714 AQTTGNITVAAQK
+714 AQTTGNIAVAAQKSDDASDTVQDTGNITVAAQK
-727 SDSAS
+727 SDSSS
-732 DTAQTTGNITV
+732 DTSQDT
-743 AAQKSDS
+743 
-750 TSDTAQTTGNITVA
+750 DTA
-764 SQKSDNISV
+764 SE
-773 ASQDEMWMVIN
+773 DEMWMVIN

-868 AGDVTLKDAD
+868 AGDVILKDAD
-878 GNEIISYTAKK
+878 GNEIISYTAQK

-897 TADMKEG
+897 TADLKAG
-904 QTYTLSASGNES
+904 QTYTLSASGSES

>member
-15 LYGIIGAAVIMAM
+15 LYGVIGAAVIMAM

-39 GTEITA
+39 GTEISATKNAA
-45 DQTSAGLADGTTVN
+45 DLADTATVN

-94 TVGDDT
+94 TVGDNT
-100 EADASEADE
+100 ETDASKSEE
-109 TKADDSETDGTK
+109 TR
-121 DGGVET
+121 
-127 DETKADESETDGTK
+127 ADESET
-141 ADESV
+141 
-146 TNETETASSGVSISG
+146 NETENAASGVSISG

-170 TYVFSGALSEGQIV
+170 TYVLSGALSEGQIV

-214 DKTFITLA
+214 NKAFITLA

-275 DLKLV
+275 DLKFV
-280 GGICNITAKA
+280 GGTYNITAEN

-297 SVRIAAGTYNL
+297 SVRIAEGTYNL

-358 ITAGDGAENATKTHK
+358 ITAGDGAENVTKTHN
-373 DIPGGGAGDNM
+373 DMLGGGTGGNM
-384 GGGAPGGA
+384 GGGAPGG
-392 AQDGEAPSGDKPS
+392 DKPSGEAPSGEAPS
-405 GGKPSGDKPSGDKPS
+405 GGPS
-420 GDATSGDAT
+420 
-429 GGDTT
+429 
-434 SEDTSGGNLKG
+434 
-445 GDGSD
+445 SD
-450 ESVSGSASGKQTGQ
+450 SDSGKKTRQ
-464 TPPDRPDGDSFD
+464 TPPDKPDGDSFD

-487 TGGQTAQTP
+487 AGSQTAQTP
-496 PDKPGTDTSDA
+496 PDKPGTDTLDG

-516 KDIADNTTASG
+516 KDAADSTTASG
-527 ASSDTGSEAAS
+527 ASSDA
-538 STSSDTDSEAAS
+538 
-550 STSSDTDSEAA
+550 
-561 SSTSS
+561 
-566 DTDSTSTK
+566 DSTSTK

-585 GGTFTINSADDAF
+585 GGTFTINSADDSF

-612 ISSGDDGMH
+612 ISSGDDGIH

-651 GKIDIAASDD
+651 GKIDITASDD

-670 ASGFGGMGGDG
+670 ASGFGGRGGDG

-687 PDAAQK
+687 PDSARK

-708 NDTSDT
+708 DDT
-714 AQTTGNITVAAQK
+714 
-727 SDSAS
+727 S

-750 TSDTAQTTGNITVA
+750 TSDTAQNTDTA
-764 SQKSDNISV
+764 SD
-773 ASQDEMWMVIN
+773 DEMWMVIN

-822 IDYGEKSSFYING
+822 IDYGEKSSFDING

-863 DSQAD
+863 DSQVD
-868 AGDVTLKDAD
+868 AGDVILKDAD
-878 GNEIISYTAKK
+878 GNEIISYTVQK

-897 TADMKEG
+897 TADLQAG

>member
-15 LYGIIGAAVIMAM
+15 LYGIIGAAVIMTM

-39 GTEITA
+39 GTEISA
-45 DQTSAGLADGTTVN
+45 AQTSAGLADGDTVN

-66 MFTERDLDV
+66 MFTERDLNV
-75 GYDESSAVKI
+75 GYDENSAVKI

-100 EADASEADE
+100 ETDASKADE
-109 TKADDSETDGTK
+109 TKADDSETD
-121 DGGVET
+121 
-127 DETKADESETDGTK
+127 ETKADESET
-141 ADESV
+141 
-146 TNETETASSGVSISG
+146 NETENAASGVYISG

-170 TYVFSGALSEGQIV
+170 TYVLSGALSEGQII

-214 DKTFITLA
+214 EKTFITLA

-280 GGICNITAKA
+280 GGTYNITAEN

-297 SVRIAAGTYNL
+297 SVRIADGTYNL

-358 ITAGDGAENATKTHK
+358 ITAGDGAENVTKTHN
-373 DIPGGGAGDNM
+373 DIPGGGTRDNM

-405 GGKPSGDKPSGDKPS
+405 G
-420 GDATSGDAT
+420 
-429 GGDTT
+429 
-434 SEDTSGGNLKG
+434 
-445 GDGSD
+445 DGSD
-450 ESVSGSASGKQTGQ
+450 KSDSGSASGKQTGQ

-476 GSRPDEKASDN
+476 GSRPDEKVSDN

-496 PDKPGTDTSDA
+496 PDGQK
-507 QQSDKNSQS
+507 SDKNSQS
-516 KDIADNTTASG
+516 KDIADNTTASS
-527 ASSDTGSEAAS
+527 ASSDTGSESSSSTPPDADSENNSSTSPDADSENNS
-538 STSSDTDSEAAS
+538 STSSDA
-550 STSSDTDSEAA
+550 
-561 SSTSS
+561 
-566 DTDSTSTK
+566 DSTSTK

-585 GGTFTINSADDAF
+585 GGTFTINSANDSF
-598 HSNSDV
+598 HSNSDA

-612 ISSGDDGMH
+612 ISSGDDGIH

-651 GKIDIAASDD
+651 GKIDITASDD

-670 ASGFGGMGGDG
+670 ASGFGGRGGDG

-687 PDAAQK
+687 PDSARK

-701 SDNTQKP
+701 QKSD
-708 NDTSDT
+708 DTSDT

-727 SDSAS
+727 QDNIS

-743 AAQKSDS
+743 AAQKSDN
-750 TSDTAQTTGNITVA
+750 TLVA
-764 SQKSDNISV
+764 SQDTDAASD
-773 ASQDEMWMVIN
+773 DEMWMVIN

-807 GEVYVDGPSDNGNSA
+807 GEVYVDGPSDNGNIA
-822 IDYGEKSSFYING
+822 IDYGEKSSFNING

-868 AGDVTLKDAD
+868 AGDVILKDAD
-878 GNEIISYTAKK
+878 GNEIISYTVQK

-897 TADMKEG
+897 TADLKAG

>member
-15 LYGIIGAAVIMAM
+15 LYGVIGAAVIMAM

-39 GTEITA
+39 GTEISA
-45 DQTSAGLADGTTVN
+45 AQTSAGLADIATVN

-94 TVGDDT
+94 TVGDNT
-100 EADASEADE
+100 ETDASKSEETRADESKTDE
-109 TKADDSETDGTK
+109 TKA
-121 DGGVET
+121 GGAET

-170 TYVFSGALSEGQIV
+170 TYVLSGALSEGQIV

-203 ASSAAIYVKNA
+203 SSSAAIYVKNA
-214 DKTFITLA
+214 DKAFITLA

-280 GGICNITAKA
+280 GGTCNITAKT

-344 DASYVVQIDDGDFD
+344 DASYVVQIDNGDFD
-358 ITAGDGAENATKTHK
+358 ITAGDGAENVTKTHN
-373 DIPGGGAGDNM
+373 DMLGGGPGGDM
-384 GGGAPGGA
+384 GGGAPGGDKPSVEA
-392 AQDGEAPSGDKPS
+392 PSGEAPSGGPS
-405 GGKPSGDKPSGDKPS
+405 
-420 GDATSGDAT
+420 
-429 GGDTT
+429 
-434 SEDTSGGNLKG
+434 
-445 GDGSD
+445 SD
-450 ESVSGSASGKQTGQ
+450 SDSSKKTRQ
-464 TPPDRPDGDSFD
+464 TPPDKPDGDSFD

-487 TGGQTAQTP
+487 AGSQTAQTP
-496 PDKPGTDTSDA
+496 PDKSAKDTSDA
-507 QQSDKNSQS
+507 
-516 KDIADNTTASG
+516 
-527 ASSDTGSEAAS
+527 
-538 STSSDTDSEAAS
+538 
-550 STSSDTDSEAA
+550 
-561 SSTSS
+561 
-566 DTDSTSTK
+566 DSTSTK

-585 GGTFTINSADDAF
+585 GGTFNINSADDSF

-612 ISSGDDGMH
+612 ISSGDDGIH

-651 GKIDIAASDD
+651 GKIDITASDD

-670 ASGFGGMGGDG
+670 ASGFGGRGGDG

-693 SNDTSDNT
+693 PDDTSE
-701 SDNTQKP
+701 NTQKSDDSSDP
-708 NDTSDT
+708 AQDTDT
-714 AQTTGNITVAAQK
+714 A
-727 SDSAS
+727 SD
-732 DTAQTTGNITV
+732 
-743 AAQKSDS
+743 
-750 TSDTAQTTGNITVA
+750 
-764 SQKSDNISV
+764 
-773 ASQDEMWMVIN
+773 DEMWMVIN

-842 SSGMAEDVSSDS
+842 SSGMAEDVSSES
-854 KQQVAFVKL
+854 KQQAACVKL

-868 AGDVTLKDAD
+868 AGDVILKDAD
-878 GNEIISYTAKK
+878 GNEIISYTAQKR
-889 KYDCVIIS
+889 YDCVIIS
-897 TADMKEG
+897 TAALKAG
-904 QTYTLSASGNES
+904 QTYTLSASGSES

>member
-1 MSYRKITK
+1 MSYRKVKK

-15 LYGIIGAAVIMAM
+15 LYGIIGAAVIMVM

-39 GTEITA
+39 GTEISA
-45 DQTSAGLADGTTVN
+45 AQTSAGLADGTTVN

-75 GYDESSAVKI
+75 GYDESNAVKI

-100 EADASEADE
+100 ETDASKADE
-109 TKADDSETDGTK
+109 TKADDSKTDETK
-121 DGGVET
+121 A
-127 DETKADESETDGTK
+127 DETKADESE
-141 ADESV
+141 

-170 TYVFSGALSEGQIV
+170 TYVLSGALSEGQIV

-232 AEYEAIDDN
+232 AEYETIDDN

-280 GGICNITAKA
+280 GGTCNITAKN

-344 DASYVVQIDDGDFD
+344 DASYVVQIDDGAFD
-358 ITAGDGAENATKTHK
+358 ITAGGGAENATKTHN
-373 DIPGGGAGDNM
+373 DMPGGATRDNM
-384 GGGAPGGA
+384 RGGAPGGA

-405 GGKPSGDKPSGDKPS
+405 G
-420 GDATSGDAT
+420 
-429 GGDTT
+429 
-434 SEDTSGGNLKG
+434 
-445 GDGSD
+445 DGSD
-450 ESVSGSASGKQTGQ
+450 KSDSGSASGKQTGQ
-464 TPPDRPDGDSFD
+464 TPPDKPDGDSFD

-487 TGGQTAQTP
+487 AGSQTSQTP
-496 PDKPGTDTSDA
+496 PDKSGKDTSDG

-516 KDIADNTTASG
+516 KDIADSTTASS
-527 ASSDTGSEAAS
+527 ASSDTGSESASSTLSDADSENDS
-538 STSSDTDSEAAS
+538 STSSDA
-550 STSSDTDSEAA
+550 
-561 SSTSS
+561 
-566 DTDSTSTK
+566 DSTSTK

-585 GGTFTINSADDAF
+585 GGTFNINSADDSF

-612 ISSGDDGMH
+612 ISSGDDGIH

-651 GKIDIAASDD
+651 GKIDITASDD

-670 ASGFGGMGGDG
+670 ASGFGGRGGDG

-687 PDAAQK
+687 PDSAQRPD
-693 SNDTSDNT
+693 DTSDNT

-708 NDTSDT
+708 DDTSDT

-727 SDSAS
+727 QDNTS

-750 TSDTAQTTGNITVA
+750 TSDTAQNTDTA
-764 SQKSDNISV
+764 SD
-773 ASQDEMWMVIN
+773 DEMWMVIN

-822 IDYGEKSSFYING
+822 IDYGDKSSFYING

-842 SSGMAEDVSSDS
+842 SGGMAEDVSSDS

-863 DSQAD
+863 DSQVN
-868 AGDVTLKDAD
+868 AGDVILKDAD
-878 GNEIISYTAKK
+878 GNEIISYTVQK

-897 TADMKEG
+897 TADLQAG
-904 QTYTLSASGNES
+904 QTYILSASGNES

>member
-15 LYGIIGAAVIMAM
+15 LYGIIGAAVIMTM

-39 GTEITA
+39 GTEISA
-45 DQTSAGLADGTTVN
+45 AQTSAGLADGDTVN

-66 MFTERDLDV
+66 MFTERDLNV
-75 GYDESSAVKI
+75 GYDENSAVKI

-100 EADASEADE
+100 ETDASKADE
-109 TKADDSETDGTK
+109 TKADDSK
-121 DGGVET
+121 T
-127 DETKADESETDGTK
+127 DETKADESET
-141 ADESV
+141 
-146 TNETETASSGVSISG
+146 NETENVASGVYISG

-170 TYVFSGALSEGQIV
+170 TYVLSGALSEGQIV

-280 GGICNITAKA
+280 GGTYNITAKN

-297 SVRIAAGTYNL
+297 SVRIADGTYNL

-358 ITAGDGAENATKTHK
+358 ITAGGGAENATKTNN
-373 DIPGGGAGDNM
+373 DMPGGGTGGNM

-405 GGKPSGDKPSGDKPS
+405 G
-420 GDATSGDAT
+420 
-429 GGDTT
+429 
-434 SEDTSGGNLKG
+434 
-445 GDGSD
+445 DGSD
-450 ESVSGSASGKQTGQ
+450 KGVSGSASGKQTGQ

-476 GSRPDEKASDN
+476 GSRSDEKASDN
-487 TGGQTAQTP
+487 TGGQTAQTS
-496 PDKPGTDTSDA
+496 PDKPGTDTSDG
-507 QQSDKNSQS
+507 QKSDKNSQS
-516 KDIADNTTASG
+516 KDIADNTTASS
-527 ASSDTGSEAAS
+527 ASSDTGSESSSSASPDADSENNS
-538 STSSDTDSEAAS
+538 STSSDA
-550 STSSDTDSEAA
+550 
-561 SSTSS
+561 
-566 DTDSTSTK
+566 DSTSTK

-585 GGTFTINSADDAF
+585 GGNFTINSADDSF
-598 HSNSDV
+598 HSNSDA

-612 ISSGDDGMH
+612 ISSGDDGIH
-621 ADSAL
+621 ADNAL

-651 GKIDIAASDD
+651 GKIDITASDD

-670 ASGFGGMGGDG
+670 ASGFGGRGGDG

-687 PDAAQK
+687 PDSARK

-701 SDNTQKP
+701 QKSY
-708 NDTSDT
+708 DTSDT

-727 SDSAS
+727 QDNIS
-732 DTAQTTGNITV
+732 DTAQDTDAV
-743 AAQKSDS
+743 SD
-750 TSDTAQTTGNITVA
+750 
-764 SQKSDNISV
+764 
-773 ASQDEMWMVIN
+773 DEMWMVIN

-822 IDYGEKSSFYING
+822 IDYGEKSSFNING

-868 AGDVTLKDAD
+868 VGDVILKDAD
-878 GNEIISYTAKK
+878 GNEIISYTVQK

-897 TADMKEG
+897 TADLKAG

>member
-39 GTEITA
+39 GTEISA
-45 DQTSAGLADGTTVN
+45 AQTSAGLADGATVN

-100 EADASEADE
+100 ETDASKADE
-109 TKADDSETDGTK
+109 TKADDSETD
-121 DGGVET
+121 
-127 DETKADESETDGTK
+127 ETKADESET
-141 ADESV
+141 
-146 TNETETASSGVSISG
+146 NETENAASGVYISG

-170 TYVFSGALSEGQIV
+170 TYVLSGALSEGQIV

-214 DKTFITLA
+214 DKAFITLA

-280 GGICNITAKA
+280 GGTYNITAEN
-290 HALSGKD
+290 HAISGKD
-297 SVRIAAGTYNL
+297 SVRIADGTYNL

-344 DASYVVQIDDGDFD
+344 DASYVVQIDEGDFD
-358 ITAGDGAENATKTHK
+358 ITAGDGAENATKTHN
-373 DIPGGGAGDNM
+373 DIPGGGTRDNM
-384 GGGAPGGA
+384 GGGASGGA

-405 GGKPSGDKPSGDKPS
+405 G
-420 GDATSGDAT
+420 
-429 GGDTT
+429 
-434 SEDTSGGNLKG
+434 
-445 GDGSD
+445 DGSD
-450 ESVSGSASGKQTGQ
+450 KSDSGSASGKQTGQ
-464 TPPDRPDGDSFD
+464 TPPDRLDGDSFD
-476 GSRPDEKASDN
+476 GSRSDEKTSDN

-496 PDKPGTDTSDA
+496 PDKPGTDTSDG
-507 QQSDKNSQS
+507 QKSDKNSQS
-516 KDIADNTTASG
+516 KDIADNTTASS
-527 ASSDTGSEAAS
+527 ASSDTGSESSSSTSPDADSENNS
-538 STSSDTDSEAAS
+538 STSSDA
-550 STSSDTDSEAA
+550 
-561 SSTSS
+561 
-566 DTDSTSTK
+566 DSTSTK

-585 GGTFTINSADDAF
+585 GGTFTINSADDSF
-598 HSNSDV
+598 HSNSDA

-612 ISSGDDGMH
+612 ISSGDDGIH

-651 GKIDIAASDD
+651 GKIDITASDD

-670 ASGFGGMGGDG
+670 ASGFGGRGGDG
-681 FKGMQA
+681 FKGMQT
-687 PDAAQK
+687 PDSARK

-701 SDNTQKP
+701 
-708 NDTSDT
+708 
-714 AQTTGNITVAAQK
+714 
-727 SDSAS
+727 
-732 DTAQTTGNITV
+732 
-743 AAQKSDS
+743 
-750 TSDTAQTTGNITVA
+750 
-764 SQKSDNISV
+764 QKSDNTSV
-773 ASQDEMWMVIN
+773 ASQDTDAASDDEMWMVIN

-822 IDYGEKSSFYING
+822 IDYGEKSSFNING

-868 AGDVTLKDAD
+868 AGDVILKDAD
-878 GNEIISYTAKK
+878 GNEIISYTVQK

-897 TADMKEG
+897 TADLKAG

>member
-1 MSYRKITK
+1 MSYRKVKK

-45 DQTSAGLADGTTVN
+45 DQTSAGATVN

-100 EADASEADE
+100 EADASETDE
-109 TKADDSETDGTK
+109 TKADETQ
-121 DGGVET
+121 
-127 DETKADESETDGTK
+127 ADESETDGTK
-141 ADESV
+141 ADKSE
-146 TNETETASSGVSISG
+146 TNETKAASSGVSISG
-161 NIITITKEG
+161 NIITISKEG
-170 TYVFSGALSEGQIV
+170 TYVLSGALSEGQIV

-198 ADITC
+198 VDITC

-222 EGSENILMNT
+222 EDSENILMNT

-280 GGICNITAKA
+280 SGTCNITAKK

-358 ITAGDGAENATKTHK
+358 ITAGGGAENVTKTHN
-373 DIPGGGAGDNM
+373 DMPGGDM
-384 GGGAPGGA
+384 GGGAPS
-392 AQDGEAPSGDKPS
+392 GEAPSGDKPS
-405 GGKPSGDKPSGDKPS
+405 GEAPSGDTSSGS
-420 GDATSGDAT
+420 GSNGD
-429 GGDTT
+429 
-434 SEDTSGGNLKG
+434 SF
-445 GDGSD
+445 GSD
-450 ESVSGSASGKQTGQ
+450 SGKQTGQ
-464 TPPDRPDGDSFD
+464 TPPDKPDGDSFD
-476 GSRPDEKASDN
+476 GSRPNQKASDN
-487 TGGQTAQTP
+487 ADSQTSQTP
-496 PDKPGTDTSDA
+496 PDKSGKDTSDG

-516 KDIADNTTASG
+516 NNTADSTTASG
-527 ASSDTGSEAAS
+527 TSSDTESETAS
-538 STSSDTDSEAAS
+538 GTSSDTDSEAAS
-550 STSSDTDSEAA
+550 SASYDTD
-561 SSTSS
+561 T
-566 DTDSTSTK
+566 TSTK

-585 GGTFTINSADDAF
+585 GGTFTINSADDSF

-645 NITIND
+645 NVTIND
-651 GKIDIAASDD
+651 GKIDITASDD
-661 GMNAAGGND
+661 GINAAGGND
-670 ASGFGGMGGDG
+670 QSGFGGMGGDG

-687 PDAAQK
+687 PDAQK
-693 SNDTSDNT
+693 LDSASDST
-701 SDNTQKP
+701 SDNTQKSD
-708 NDTSDT
+708 DTSDT
-714 AQTTGNITVAAQK
+714 AQTTGNIAVAAQK
-727 SDSAS
+727 SDDAS
-732 DTAQTTGNITV
+732 DTVQDTGNITV
-743 AAQKSDS
+743 AVQKSDS
-750 TSDTAQTTGNITVA
+750 SSDTSQDTDTA
-764 SQKSDNISV
+764 SE
-773 ASQDEMWMVIN
+773 DEMWMVIN

-868 AGDVTLKDAD
+868 AGDVILKDAD
-878 GNEIISYTAKK
+878 GNEIISYTAQK

-897 TADMKEG
+897 TSDLKAG
-904 QTYTLSASGNES
+904 QTYTLSASGSES

>member
-1 MSYRKITK
+1 MSYRKVKK

-39 GTEITA
+39 GTEISA
-45 DQTSAGLADGTTVN
+45 AQTSVGLADEATVN

-75 GYDESSAVKI
+75 GYDESSAIKI

-94 TVGDDT
+94 TVGDDIET
-100 EADASEADE
+100 DASKADE
-109 TKADDSETDGTK
+109 TKADDSKTDETK
-121 DGGVET
+121 A
-127 DETKADESETDGTK
+127 DETKADESET
-141 ADESV
+141 
-146 TNETETASSGVSISG
+146 NETENAASGVYISG

-170 TYVFSGALSEGQIV
+170 TYVLYGALSEGQIV

-232 AEYEAIDDN
+232 AEYETIDDN

-280 GGICNITAKA
+280 GGTYNITAEN

-297 SVRIAAGTYNL
+297 SVRIAEGTYNL

-344 DASYVVQIDDGDFD
+344 DASYVVQIDDGAFD
-358 ITAGDGAENATKTHK
+358 ITAGGGAENATKTHN
-373 DIPGGGAGDNM
+373 DMPGGATRDNM
-384 GGGAPGGA
+384 RGGAPGGA

-405 GGKPSGDKPSGDKPS
+405 G
-420 GDATSGDAT
+420 
-429 GGDTT
+429 
-434 SEDTSGGNLKG
+434 
-445 GDGSD
+445 DGSD
-450 ESVSGSASGKQTGQ
+450 KSDSGSASGKQTGQ

-496 PDKPGTDTSDA
+496 PDKPGTDTSDG
-507 QQSDKNSQS
+507 QKSDKNSQS
-516 KDIADNTTASG
+516 KDIADNTTASS
-527 ASSDTGSEAAS
+527 ASSDTGSESSSSASPDADSENNS
-538 STSSDTDSEAAS
+538 STSSDA
-550 STSSDTDSEAA
+550 
-561 SSTSS
+561 
-566 DTDSTSTK
+566 DSTSTK

-585 GGTFTINSADDAF
+585 GGTFTINSADDSF
-598 HSNSDV
+598 HSNSDA

-612 ISSGDDGMH
+612 ISSGDDGIH

-631 TITVTESYEGLEGL
+631 TITVIESYEGLEGL

-651 GKIDIAASDD
+651 GKIDITASDD

-670 ASGFGGMGGDG
+670 ASGFGGRGGDG

-687 PDAAQK
+687 PDSAQRPD
-693 SNDTSDNT
+693 DTSNNT

-708 NDTSDT
+708 DDTSDT
-714 AQTTGNITVAAQK
+714 AQTTGNITVAAQ
-727 SDSAS
+727 DTDTAS
-732 DTAQTTGNITV
+732 D
-743 AAQKSDS
+743 
-750 TSDTAQTTGNITVA
+750 
-764 SQKSDNISV
+764 
-773 ASQDEMWMVIN
+773 DEMWMVIN

-822 IDYGEKSSFYING
+822 IDYGEKSSFDING

-854 KQQVAFVKL
+854 KQQAAFVKL
-863 DSQAD
+863 DSQVD
-868 AGDVTLKDAD
+868 AGDVILKDAD

-897 TADMKEG
+897 TADLQAG
-904 QTYTLSASGNES
+904 QTYTLSASGSES

>member
-1 MSYRKITK
+1 MSYRKVKK

-45 DQTSAGLADGTTVN
+45 DQTSAGTTVN

-100 EADASEADE
+100 EADASETDE
-109 TKADDSETDGTK
+109 TKADETQADESETNGTK
-121 DGGVET
+121 ADKSETNGTKADKSET
-127 DETKADESETDGTK
+127 DETKADESETD
-141 ADESV
+141 
-146 TNETETASSGVSISG
+146 ETEAASNGVSISG

-170 TYVFSGALSEGQIV
+170 TYVLSGALSEGQII
-184 VDADSAKVQLVLDN
+184 VDADSAKVQIVLDN

-203 ASSAAIYVKNA
+203 ASSAAIYIKSA

-280 GGICNITAKA
+280 SGTCNITAKN

-358 ITAGDGAENATKTHK
+358 ITAGGGAENATKTHN
-373 DIPGGGAGDNM
+373 DMPGGGPGGDM
-384 GGGAPGGA
+384 GGGALGGDKPSGEA
-392 AQDGEAPSGDKPS
+392 PSGEAPSGDKPS
-405 GGKPSGDKPSGDKPS
+405 GEAPSGDTSSGS
-420 GDATSGDAT
+420 GSNGD
-429 GGDTT
+429 
-434 SEDTSGGNLKG
+434 SF
-445 GDGSD
+445 GSD
-450 ESVSGSASGKQTGQ
+450 SGKQTGQ
-464 TPPDRPDGDSFD
+464 TPPDKPDGDSFD

-487 TGGQTAQTP
+487 AGSQTSQTP
-496 PDKPGTDTSDA
+496 PDKSGKDTSDG
-507 QQSDKNSQS
+507 QQFDKNSQS
-516 KDIADNTTASG
+516 KDAADSTTASG
-527 ASSDTGSEAAS
+527 ASSDTDSETASDTSSDTGSEAAS
-538 STSSDTDSEAAS
+538 SA
-550 STSSDTDSEAA
+550 
-561 SSTSS
+561 SS

-585 GGTFTINSADDAF
+585 GGTFTINSADDSF

-626 LVNGG
+626 FVNGG

-645 NITIND
+645 NVTIND
-651 GKIDIAASDD
+651 GKIDITASDD
-661 GMNAAGGND
+661 GINAAGGND
-670 ASGFGGMGGDG
+670 QSGFGGMGGDG

-687 PDAAQK
+687 PNSAPDAAQK
-693 SNDTSDNT
+693 SDSA
-701 SDNTQKP
+701 SDNTQKLDSASD
-708 NDTSDT
+708 NTQKSDDTSDT
-714 AQTTGNITVAAQK
+714 AQTAGNITVAAQK
-727 SDSAS
+727 SDDTS
-732 DTAQTTGNITV
+732 DTVQDTGNITV

-750 TSDTAQTTGNITVA
+750 TSDKAQDTDTA
-764 SQKSDNISV
+764 SE
-773 ASQDEMWMVIN
+773 DEMWMVIN

-868 AGDVTLKDAD
+868 AGDVILKDAD
-878 GNEIISYTAKK
+878 GNEIISYTAQK

-897 TADMKEG
+897 TADLKAG
-904 QTYTLSASGNES
+904 QTYTLSASGSES

>member
-1 MSYRKITK
+1 MSYRKVKK

-45 DQTSAGLADGTTVN
+45 DQTSAGATVN

-85 NLADDSTTV
+85 NLEDDSTTV

-100 EADASEADE
+100 EADTS
-109 TKADDSETDGTK
+109 
-121 DGGVET
+121 ET
-127 DETKADESETDGTK
+127 DETKVDETQADESETDGTK
-141 ADESV
+141 A
-146 TNETETASSGVSISG
+146 ASSGVSISG
-161 NIITITKEG
+161 NIITISKEG
-170 TYVFSGALSEGQIV
+170 TYVLSGALSEGQIV

-198 ADITC
+198 VDITC

-280 GGICNITAKA
+280 SGTCNITAKN

-344 DASYVVQIDDGDFD
+344 DASYVVQIDDGDFE
-358 ITAGDGAENATKTHK
+358 ITAGGGAENATKTHN
-373 DIPGGGAGDNM
+373 DMPGGDPGSDM
-384 GGGAPGGA
+384 GGGAPSGEA
-392 AQDGEAPSGDKPS
+392 PSGEAPSGDKPS
-405 GGKPSGDKPSGDKPS
+405 GEAPSGEAPSGS
-420 GDATSGDAT
+420 GSNGDSA
-429 GGDTT
+429 
-434 SEDTSGGNLKG
+434 
-445 GDGSD
+445 GSD
-450 ESVSGSASGKQTGQ
+450 SGKQTGQ
-464 TPPDRPDGDSFD
+464 TPPDKPDGDSFD

-487 TGGQTAQTP
+487 ADSQTSQTP
-496 PDKPGTDTSDA
+496 PDKSGKDTLDG
-507 QQSDKNSQS
+507 QQFDKNSQS
-516 KDIADNTTASG
+516 KDAADSTTASG
-527 ASSDTGSEAAS
+527 ASSDIDSEAVS
-538 STSSDTDSEAAS
+538 GTSSDTDSEAAS
-550 STSSDTDSEAA
+550 DLSSDKGSEAA

-585 GGTFTINSADDAF
+585 GGTFTINSADDSF

-651 GKIDIAASDD
+651 GNIDITASDD

-670 ASGFGGMGGDG
+670 QSGFGGMGGDG

-687 PDAAQK
+687 PNSAPD
-693 SNDTSDNT
+693 
-701 SDNTQKP
+701 
-708 NDTSDT
+708 
-714 AQTTGNITVAAQK
+714 AAQK

-732 DTAQTTGNITV
+732 DTAQDTD
-743 AAQKSDS
+743 AASE
-750 TSDTAQTTGNITVA
+750 
-764 SQKSDNISV
+764 
-773 ASQDEMWMVIN
+773 DEMWMVIN

-868 AGDVTLKDAD
+868 AGDVTLKDVD
-878 GNEIISYTAKK
+878 GNEIISYTAQK

-897 TADMKEG
+897 TADLKAG
-904 QTYTLSASGNES
+904 QTYTLSASGSES

>member
-39 GTEITA
+39 GTEISA
-45 DQTSAGLADGTTVN
+45 AQTSAGLADGATVN

-100 EADASEADE
+100 ETDASKADE
-109 TKADDSETDGTK
+109 TKADDSETD
-121 DGGVET
+121 
-127 DETKADESETDGTK
+127 ETKADESET
-141 ADESV
+141 
-146 TNETETASSGVSISG
+146 NETENAASGVYISG

-170 TYVFSGALSEGQIV
+170 TYVLSGALSEGQIV

-214 DKTFITLA
+214 DKAFITLA

-280 GGICNITAKA
+280 GGTYNITAEN
-290 HALSGKD
+290 HAISGKD
-297 SVRIAAGTYNL
+297 SVRIADGTYNL

-344 DASYVVQIDDGDFD
+344 DASYVVQIDEGDFD
-358 ITAGDGAENATKTHK
+358 ITAGDGAENATKTHN
-373 DIPGGGAGDNM
+373 DIPGGGTRDNM
-384 GGGAPGGA
+384 GGGASGGA

-405 GGKPSGDKPSGDKPS
+405 G
-420 GDATSGDAT
+420 
-429 GGDTT
+429 
-434 SEDTSGGNLKG
+434 
-445 GDGSD
+445 DGSD
-450 ESVSGSASGKQTGQ
+450 KSDSGSASGKQTGQ
-464 TPPDRPDGDSFD
+464 TPPDRLDGDSFD
-476 GSRPDEKASDN
+476 GSRPDEKTSDN

-496 PDKPGTDTSDA
+496 PDKPGTDTSDG
-507 QQSDKNSQS
+507 QKSDKNSQS
-516 KDIADNTTASG
+516 KDIADNTTASS
-527 ASSDTGSEAAS
+527 ASSDTGSESSSSTSPDADSENNS
-538 STSSDTDSEAAS
+538 STSSDA
-550 STSSDTDSEAA
+550 
-561 SSTSS
+561 
-566 DTDSTSTK
+566 DSTSTK

-585 GGTFTINSADDAF
+585 GGTFTINSADDSF
-598 HSNSDV
+598 HSNSDA

-612 ISSGDDGMH
+612 ISSGDDGIH

-651 GKIDIAASDD
+651 GKIDITASDD

-670 ASGFGGMGGDG
+670 ASGFGGRGGDG
-681 FKGMQA
+681 FKGMQT
-687 PDAAQK
+687 PDSARK

-701 SDNTQKP
+701 
-708 NDTSDT
+708 
-714 AQTTGNITVAAQK
+714 
-727 SDSAS
+727 
-732 DTAQTTGNITV
+732 
-743 AAQKSDS
+743 
-750 TSDTAQTTGNITVA
+750 
-764 SQKSDNISV
+764 QKSDNTSV
-773 ASQDEMWMVIN
+773 ASQDTDAASDDEMWMVIN

-822 IDYGEKSSFYING
+822 IDYGEKSSFNING

-868 AGDVTLKDAD
+868 AGDVILKDAD
-878 GNEIISYTAKK
+878 GNEIISYTVQK

-897 TADMKEG
+897 TADLKAG

>member
-1 MSYRKITK
+1 MSYRKVKK

-45 DQTSAGLADGTTVN
+45 DQTSAGATVN

-100 EADASEADE
+100 EADASEI
-109 TKADDSETDGTK
+109 
-121 DGGVET
+121 
-127 DETKADESETDGTK
+127 DETKADETQADKSE
-141 ADESV
+141 
-146 TNETETASSGVSISG
+146 TNETKAASSGVSISG
-161 NIITITKEG
+161 NIITISKEG
-170 TYVFSGALSEGQIV
+170 TYVLSGALSEGQIV

-198 ADITC
+198 IDITC

-222 EGSENILMNT
+222 EDSENILMNT
-232 AEYEAIDDN
+232 AEYEAIDEN

-280 GGICNITAKA
+280 SGTCNITAKN

-344 DASYVVQIDDGDFD
+344 DASYVVQIDDGDFE
-358 ITAGDGAENATKTHK
+358 ITAGGGAENATKTHN
-373 DIPGGGAGDNM
+373 DMPGGDPGGDM
-384 GGGAPGGA
+384 GGGAPGG
-392 AQDGEAPSGDKPS
+392 DKPSGEAPSGDKPS
-405 GGKPSGDKPSGDKPS
+405 GEASSGDK
-420 GDATSGDAT
+420 TSGEASS
-429 GGDTT
+429 GSGSNGD
-434 SEDTSGGNLKG
+434 SA
-445 GDGSD
+445 GSD
-450 ESVSGSASGKQTGQ
+450 SGKQTGQ
-464 TPPDRPDGDSFD
+464 TPPDKPSGDSFD
-476 GSRPDEKASDN
+476 GSRPEQKASDN
-487 TGGQTAQTP
+487 ADSQTSQTP
-496 PDKPGTDTSDA
+496 QDKSGKDTSDG
-507 QQSDKNSQS
+507 QQFDKNSQS
-516 KDIADNTTASG
+516 KDAADSTTASG
-527 ASSDTGSEAAS
+527 ASSDTDSETAS
-538 STSSDTDSEAAS
+538 DTSSDTG
-550 STSSDTDSEAA
+550 SEAA

-585 GGTFTINSADDAF
+585 GGTFTINSADDSF

-645 NITIND
+645 NVTIND
-651 GKIDIAASDD
+651 GKIDITASDD
-661 GMNAAGGND
+661 GINAAGGND
-670 ASGFGGMGGDG
+670 QSGFGGMGGDG

-687 PDAAQK
+687 PDAQK
-693 SNDTSDNT
+693 SDSASDST
-701 SDNTQKP
+701 SDNTQKSD
-708 NDTSDT
+708 DTSDT
-714 AQTTGNITVAAQK
+714 AQTTGNIAVAAQK
-727 SDSAS
+727 SDSSS
-732 DTAQTTGNITV
+732 DTSQDT
-743 AAQKSDS
+743 
-750 TSDTAQTTGNITVA
+750 DTA
-764 SQKSDNISV
+764 SE
-773 ASQDEMWMVIN
+773 DEMWMVIN

-854 KQQVAFVKL
+854 KQQVVFVKL

-868 AGDVTLKDAD
+868 AGDVILKDAD
-878 GNEIISYTAKK
+878 GNEIISYTAQK

-897 TADMKEG
+897 MADLKAG
-904 QTYTLSASGNES
+904 QTYTLSASGSES

>member
-15 LYGIIGAAVIMAM
+15 LYGIIGAAVIMTM

-39 GTEITA
+39 GTEISA
-45 DQTSAGLADGTTVN
+45 AQTSAGLADGDTVN

-66 MFTERDLDV
+66 MFTERDLNV
-75 GYDESSAVKI
+75 GYDENSAVKI

-100 EADASEADE
+100 ETDASKADE
-109 TKADDSETDGTK
+109 TKADDSK
-121 DGGVET
+121 T
-127 DETKADESETDGTK
+127 DETKADESET
-141 ADESV
+141 
-146 TNETETASSGVSISG
+146 NETENVASGVYISG

-170 TYVFSGALSEGQIV
+170 TYVLSGALSEGQIV

-280 GGICNITAKA
+280 GGTYNITAKN

-297 SVRIAAGTYNL
+297 SVRIADGTYNL

-358 ITAGDGAENATKTHK
+358 ITAGGGAENATKTNN
-373 DIPGGGAGDNM
+373 DMPGGGTGGNM

-405 GGKPSGDKPSGDKPS
+405 G
-420 GDATSGDAT
+420 
-429 GGDTT
+429 
-434 SEDTSGGNLKG
+434 
-445 GDGSD
+445 DGSD
-450 ESVSGSASGKQTGQ
+450 KGVSGSASGKQTGQ

-476 GSRPDEKASDN
+476 GSRSDEKASDN
-487 TGGQTAQTP
+487 TGGQTAQTS
-496 PDKPGTDTSDA
+496 PDKPGTDTSDG
-507 QQSDKNSQS
+507 QKSDKNSQS
-516 KDIADNTTASG
+516 KDIADNTTASS
-527 ASSDTGSEAAS
+527 ASSDTGSESSSSASPDADSENNS
-538 STSSDTDSEAAS
+538 STSSDA
-550 STSSDTDSEAA
+550 
-561 SSTSS
+561 
-566 DTDSTSTK
+566 DSTSTK

-585 GGTFTINSADDAF
+585 GGNFTINSADDSF
-598 HSNSDV
+598 HSNSDA

-612 ISSGDDGMH
+612 ISSGDDGIH
-621 ADSAL
+621 ADNAL

-651 GKIDIAASDD
+651 GKIDITASDD

-670 ASGFGGMGGDG
+670 ASGFGGRGGDG

-687 PDAAQK
+687 PDSARK

-701 SDNTQKP
+701 QKSY
-708 NDTSDT
+708 DTSDT
-714 AQTTGNITVAAQK
+714 AQDTDAV
-727 SDSAS
+727 SD
-732 DTAQTTGNITV
+732 
-743 AAQKSDS
+743 
-750 TSDTAQTTGNITVA
+750 
-764 SQKSDNISV
+764 
-773 ASQDEMWMVIN
+773 DEMWMVIN

-822 IDYGEKSSFYING
+822 IDYGEKSSFNING

-868 AGDVTLKDAD
+868 VGDVILKDAD
-878 GNEIISYTAKK
+878 GNEIISYTVQK

-897 TADMKEG
+897 TADLKAG

>member
-121 DGGVET
+121 ADDSKADETKADDSKADETEADDSKT
-127 DETKADESETDGTK
+127 DETKADKSE
-141 ADESV
+141 

-241 NIDAVIFSKDD
+241 NIDAVIFSKDN

-280 GGICNITAKA
+280 GGTCNITAKT

-358 ITAGDGAENATKTHK
+358 ITAGDGAENATKTYN
-373 DIPGGGAGDNM
+373 DMPGGGTRDNM
-384 GGGAPGGA
+384 GGGAPGG
-392 AQDGEAPSGDKPS
+392 DKPSGEAPSGEAPS
-405 GGKPSGDKPSGDKPS
+405 GGPS
-420 GDATSGDAT
+420 
-429 GGDTT
+429 
-434 SEDTSGGNLKG
+434 
-445 GDGSD
+445 
-450 ESVSGSASGKQTGQ
+450 SGSASGKQTGQ
-464 TPPDRPDGDSFD
+464 TPPDKPDGDSFD

-487 TGGQTAQTP
+487 AGSQTSQTP
-496 PDKPGTDTSDA
+496 PDKSGKDTSDG

-516 KDIADNTTASG
+516 KDAADSTTASG
-527 ASSDTGSEAAS
+527 ASSDI
-538 STSSDTDSEAAS
+538 DSEAAS

-561 SSTSS
+561 SSTLS

-670 ASGFGGMGGDG
+670 QSGFGGMGGDG

-693 SNDTSDNT
+693 SDDTSDNT

-727 SDSAS
+727 QDNTS

-743 AAQKSDS
+743 AAQKSD
-750 TSDTAQTTGNITVA
+750 
-764 SQKSDNISV
+764 NISV
-773 ASQDEMWMVIN
+773 ASQDTDAASDDEMWMVIN
-784 GGYVHVLAGGDGLDS
+784 GGYVHVLADGDGLDS

-868 AGDVTLKDAD
+868 AGDVTLKDTD
-878 GNEIISYTAKK
+878 GNEIISYTAQK

-897 TADMKEG
+897 TADLQAG
-904 QTYTLSASGNES
+904 QTYTLSASGSES

>member
-1 MSYRKITK
+1 MSYRKVKK

-39 GTEITA
+39 GTELTA
-45 DQTSAGLADGTTVN
+45 DQTSAGLADEATVN

-100 EADASEADE
+100 EADASESDDTKADE
-109 TKADDSETDGTK
+109 TQADK
-121 DGGVET
+121 LET
-127 DETKADESETDGTK
+127 DETK
-141 ADESV
+141 V
-146 TNETETASSGVSISG
+146 ASSGVSISG
-161 NIITITKEG
+161 NIITISKEG
-170 TYVFSGALSEGQIV
+170 TYVLSGALSEGQIV

-214 DKTFITLA
+214 DKAFITLA

-280 GGICNITAKA
+280 GGTCNITAKK

-297 SVRIAAGTYNL
+297 SVRIADGTYNL

-314 IHSENADDDEKGF
+314 IHSENADDDQKGF

-344 DASYVVQIDDGDFD
+344 DASYVVQIDDGAFD
-358 ITAGDGAENATKTHK
+358 ITAGGGAENATKTHN
-373 DIPGGGAGDNM
+373 DMPGGATRDNM

-405 GGKPSGDKPSGDKPS
+405 G
-420 GDATSGDAT
+420 
-429 GGDTT
+429 
-434 SEDTSGGNLKG
+434 
-445 GDGSD
+445 DGSD
-450 ESVSGSASGKQTGQ
+450 KSDSGSASGKQTGQ

-496 PDKPGTDTSDA
+496 PDKPGTDTSDG
-507 QQSDKNSQS
+507 QKSDKNSQS
-516 KDIADNTTASG
+516 KDIADNTTASS
-527 ASSDTGSEAAS
+527 ASSDTGSESSSSASPDADSENNS
-538 STSSDTDSEAAS
+538 STSSDA
-550 STSSDTDSEAA
+550 
-561 SSTSS
+561 
-566 DTDSTSTK
+566 DSTSTK

-585 GGTFTINSADDAF
+585 GGTFTINSADDSF
-598 HSNSDV
+598 HSNSDA

-612 ISSGDDGMH
+612 ISSGDDGIY

-631 TITVTESYEGLEGL
+631 TITVIESYEGLEGL

-651 GKIDIAASDD
+651 GKIDITASDD

-670 ASGFGGMGGDG
+670 ASGFGGRGGDG

-687 PDAAQK
+687 PDVAQK
-693 SNDTSDNT
+693 SDDT

-708 NDTSDT
+708 DDTSDT

-727 SDSAS
+727 QD
-732 DTAQTTGNITV
+732 N
-743 AAQKSDS
+743 
-750 TSDTAQTTGNITVA
+750 TSDTAQDTDNA
-764 SQKSDNISV
+764 SD
-773 ASQDEMWMVIN
+773 DEMWMVIN
-784 GGYVHVLAGGDGLDS
+784 GGCVHVLAGGDGLDS

-822 IDYGEKSSFYING
+822 IDYGEKSSFDING

-842 SSGMAEDVSSDS
+842 SSGMAEDVSSES
-854 KQQVAFVKL
+854 KQQAAFVKL

-868 AGDVTLKDAD
+868 AGDVILKDAD
-878 GNEIISYTAKK
+878 GNEIISYTAQKR
-889 KYDCVIIS
+889 YDCVIIS
-897 TADMKEG
+897 TAALKAG
-904 QTYTLSASGNES
+904 QTYTLSASGSES

>member
-121 DGGVET
+121 DGGAETDETKADESET

-429 GGDTT
+429 GGDT
-434 SEDTSGGNLKG
+434 SGGNLKG

-487 TGGQTAQTP
+487 AGSQTSQTP
-496 PDKPGTDTSDA
+496 PDKSGKDTSDG

-516 KDIADNTTASG
+516 KDAADSTTASG
-527 ASSDTGSEAAS
+527 A
-538 STSSDTDSEAAS
+538 
-550 STSSDTDSEAA
+550 SSDTDSEAA

-651 GKIDIAASDD
+651 GKIEITASDD

-670 ASGFGGMGGDG
+670 ASGFGGRGGDG

-693 SNDTSDNT
+693 PDDTSDNT

-743 AAQKSDS
+743 AAQKSDN
-750 TSDTAQTTGNITVA
+750 T
-764 SQKSDNISV
+764 SV
-773 ASQDEMWMVIN
+773 ASQDTDTASEDEMWMVIN

>member
-1 MSYRKITK
+1 MSYRKVKK

-45 DQTSAGLADGTTVN
+45 DQTSAGATVN

-75 GYDESSAVKI
+75 DYDESSAVKI

-100 EADASEADE
+100 EADASE
-109 TKADDSETDGTK
+109 
-121 DGGVET
+121 T
-127 DETKADESETDGTK
+127 DETKVDETQADESETDGTK
-141 ADESV
+141 ADKSE
-146 TNETETASSGVSISG
+146 TNETKAASSGVSISG
-161 NIITITKEG
+161 NIITISKEG
-170 TYVFSGALSEGQIV
+170 TYVLSGALSEGQIV
-184 VDADSAKVQLVLDN
+184 VDADLAKVQLVLDN
-198 ADITC
+198 VDITC
-203 ASSAAIYVKNA
+203 ASSAAIYIKSA

-222 EGSENILMNT
+222 DGSENILMNT

-252 LTLNGKGT
+252 MTLNGKGT

-280 GGICNITAKA
+280 SGTCNITAKN

-344 DASYVVQIDDGDFD
+344 DASYVVQIDDGDFE
-358 ITAGDGAENATKTHK
+358 ITAGGGAENATKTYN
-373 DIPGGGAGDNM
+373 DMPGGDPGGDM
-384 GGGAPGGA
+384 GGGAPG
-392 AQDGEAPSGDKPS
+392 GEAPSGDKPS
-405 GGKPSGDKPSGDKPS
+405 GEAPSGDKPSGEAPS
-420 GDATSGDAT
+420 GDTSSGSGSNGDP
-429 GGDTT
+429 
-434 SEDTSGGNLKG
+434 S
-445 GDGSD
+445 GSD
-450 ESVSGSASGKQTGQ
+450 SGKQTGQ
-464 TPPDRPDGDSFD
+464 TPPDKPDGDSFD

-487 TGGQTAQTP
+487 ADSQTSQTP
-496 PDKPGTDTSDA
+496 PDKSGKDTSDG
-507 QQSDKNSQS
+507 QQFDKNSQS
-516 KDIADNTTASG
+516 KDAADSTTASG
-527 ASSDTGSEAAS
+527 ASSDTESETAS
-538 STSSDTDSEAAS
+538 GTSSDTDSEAAS
-550 STSSDTDSEAA
+550 SASYDTD
-561 SSTSS
+561 T
-566 DTDSTSTK
+566 TSTK

-585 GGTFTINSADDAF
+585 GGTFTINSADDSF

-645 NITIND
+645 NVTIND
-651 GKIDIAASDD
+651 GKIDITASDD
-661 GMNAAGGND
+661 GINAAGGND
-670 ASGFGGMGGDG
+670 QSGFGGMGGDG

-687 PDAAQK
+687 PDAQK
-693 SNDTSDNT
+693 SDSASDSTSDST
-701 SDNTQKP
+701 SDNTQKSD
-708 NDTSDT
+708 DTSDT
-714 AQTTGNITVAAQK
+714 AQTTGNIAVAAQKSDDASDTVQDTGNITVAAQK
-727 SDSAS
+727 SDSSS
-732 DTAQTTGNITV
+732 DTSQDT
-743 AAQKSDS
+743 
-750 TSDTAQTTGNITVA
+750 DTA
-764 SQKSDNISV
+764 SE
-773 ASQDEMWMVIN
+773 DEMWMVIN

-842 SSGMAEDVSSDS
+842 SSGMAEGVSSDS

-868 AGDVTLKDAD
+868 AGDVTLKDTD
-878 GNEIISYTAKK
+878 GNEIISYTAQK

-897 TADMKEG
+897 TADLKAG
-904 QTYTLSASGNES
+904 QTYTLSASGSES

>member
-15 LYGIIGAAVIMAM
+15 LYGIIGAAVIMTM

-39 GTEITA
+39 GTEISA
-45 DQTSAGLADGTTVN
+45 AQTSAGLADEATVN

-75 GYDESSAVKI
+75 GYDESNAVKI

-100 EADASEADE
+100 ETDASKADE
-109 TKADDSETDGTK
+109 TKADDSK
-121 DGGVET
+121 T
-127 DETKADESETDGTK
+127 DETKADESET
-141 ADESV
+141 
-146 TNETETASSGVSISG
+146 NETENAASGVYISG

-170 TYVFSGALSEGQIV
+170 TYVLSGALSEGQIV

-203 ASSAAIYVKNA
+203 ASSAAIYIKNA

-232 AEYEAIDDN
+232 AEYETIDDN

-280 GGICNITAKA
+280 GGTYNITAEN

-297 SVRIAAGTYNL
+297 SVRIAEGTYNL

-358 ITAGDGAENATKTHK
+358 ITAGDGAENVTKTHN
-373 DIPGGGAGDNM
+373 DIPGGGTRDNM
-384 GGGAPGGA
+384 GGGAPGGV

-405 GGKPSGDKPSGDKPS
+405 G
-420 GDATSGDAT
+420 
-429 GGDTT
+429 
-434 SEDTSGGNLKG
+434 
-445 GDGSD
+445 DGSD
-450 ESVSGSASGKQTGQ
+450 KSDSGSASGKQTGQ

-476 GSRPDEKASDN
+476 GSRSDEKASDN
-487 TGGQTAQTP
+487 TGGQTAQTS
-496 PDKPGTDTSDA
+496 PDKPGTDTSDG
-507 QQSDKNSQS
+507 QKSDKNSQS
-516 KDIADNTTASG
+516 KDIADNTTASS
-527 ASSDTGSEAAS
+527 ASSDTGSESSSSASPDADSENNS
-538 STSSDTDSEAAS
+538 STSSDA
-550 STSSDTDSEAA
+550 
-561 SSTSS
+561 
-566 DTDSTSTK
+566 DSTSTK

-585 GGTFTINSADDAF
+585 GGNFTINSADDSF
-598 HSNSDV
+598 HSNSDA

-612 ISSGDDGMH
+612 ISSGDDGIH
-621 ADSAL
+621 ADNAL

-651 GKIDIAASDD
+651 GKIDITASDD

-670 ASGFGGMGGDG
+670 ASGFGGRGGDG

-687 PDAAQK
+687 PDSARK

-701 SDNTQKP
+701 QKSY
-708 NDTSDT
+708 DTSDT

-727 SDSAS
+727 QDNIS
-732 DTAQTTGNITV
+732 DTAQDTDAV
-743 AAQKSDS
+743 SD
-750 TSDTAQTTGNITVA
+750 
-764 SQKSDNISV
+764 
-773 ASQDEMWMVIN
+773 DEMWMVIN

-822 IDYGEKSSFYING
+822 IDYGEKSSFNING

-868 AGDVTLKDAD
+868 VGDVILKDAD
-878 GNEIISYTAKK
+878 GNEIISYTVQK

-897 TADMKEG
+897 TADLKAG

>member
-1 MSYRKITK
+1 MSYRKVKK

-39 GTEITA
+39 GTEISA
-45 DQTSAGLADGTTVN
+45 AQTSVGLADEATVN

-66 MFTERDLDV
+66 MFTERYLDV
-75 GYDESSAVKI
+75 GYDENSAVKI

-100 EADASEADE
+100 ETDASKADE
-109 TKADDSETDGTK
+109 TKADDSKTDETK
-121 DGGVET
+121 A
-127 DETKADESETDGTK
+127 DETKADESET
-141 ADESV
+141 
-146 TNETETASSGVSISG
+146 NETENAASGVYISR

-170 TYVFSGALSEGQIV
+170 TYVLSGALSEGQIV

-214 DKTFITLA
+214 DKAFITLA

-280 GGICNITAKA
+280 GGTCNITAKK

-297 SVRIAAGTYNL
+297 SVRIADGTYNL

-358 ITAGDGAENATKTHK
+358 ITAGDGAENVTKTHN
-373 DIPGGGAGDNM
+373 DMLGGGL
-384 GGGAPGGA
+384 
-392 AQDGEAPSGDKPS
+392 
-405 GGKPSGDKPSGDKPS
+405 
-420 GDATSGDAT
+420 
-429 GGDTT
+429 GGDMR
-434 SEDTSGGNLKG
+434 GGNSKG

-450 ESVSGSASGKQTGQ
+450 
-464 TPPDRPDGDSFD
+464 
-476 GSRPDEKASDN
+476 GSRPNEKASDN

-496 PDKPGTDTSDA
+496 PDKPGTDTSDG

-516 KDIADNTTASG
+516 KDVADSTTASG
-527 ASSDTGSEAAS
+527 ASSAS
-538 STSSDTDSEAAS
+538 F
-550 STSSDTDSEAA
+550 DTDSEAA

-598 HSNSDV
+598 HSNSDI
-604 TINDGTYT
+604 TINGGTYT
-612 ISSGDDGMH
+612 ISSGDDGIH

-651 GKIDIAASDD
+651 GKIDITASDD

-670 ASGFGGMGGDG
+670 ESGFGGRGGDG

-687 PDAAQK
+687 PDSARK

-708 NDTSDT
+708 DDT
-714 AQTTGNITVAAQK
+714 
-727 SDSAS
+727 S

-750 TSDTAQTTGNITVA
+750 TSDTAQNTDTA
-764 SQKSDNISV
+764 SD
-773 ASQDEMWMVIN
+773 DEMWMVIN

-822 IDYGEKSSFYING
+822 IDYGDKSSFYING

-863 DSQAD
+863 DSQVD
-868 AGDVTLKDAD
+868 AGDVILKDAA
-878 GNEIISYTAKK
+878 GNEIISCTAQK

-897 TADMKEG
+897 TADLKAG

>member
-39 GTEITA
+39 GTEISA
-45 DQTSAGLADGTTVN
+45 AQTSAGLADGTTVN

-85 NLADDSTTV
+85 NLADDSSTV

-109 TKADDSETDGTK
+109 TKADDSE
-121 DGGVET
+121 
-127 DETKADESETDGTK
+127 
-141 ADESV
+141 

-280 GGICNITAKA
+280 GGTCNITAKN

-358 ITAGDGAENATKTHK
+358 ITAGGGAENATKTNN
-373 DIPGGGAGDNM
+373 DMPGGGTRDNM
-384 GGGAPGGA
+384 GGGAPGGV

-429 GGDTT
+429 SGDTT

-496 PDKPGTDTSDA
+496 PDKSGKDTSDG

-516 KDIADNTTASG
+516 KDIADNTTASS
-527 ASSDTGSEAAS
+527 APSDTGSE
-538 STSSDTDSEAAS
+538 TAS

-670 ASGFGGMGGDG
+670 QSGFGGMGGDG

-693 SNDTSDNT
+693 PDDTSE
-701 SDNTQKP
+701 NTQKSDDSSDTAQTTGSITVAAQKQD
-708 NDTSDT
+708 NTSDT

-727 SDSAS
+727 SD
-732 DTAQTTGNITV
+732 
-743 AAQKSDS
+743 
-750 TSDTAQTTGNITVA
+750 
-764 SQKSDNISV
+764 NISV
-773 ASQDEMWMVIN
+773 ASQDTDAASDDEMWMVIN
-784 GGYVHVLAGGDGLDS
+784 GGYVHVLADGDGLDS

-868 AGDVTLKDAD
+868 AGDVILKDAD
-878 GNEIISYTAKK
+878 ANEIISYTAQK

-897 TADMKEG
+897 TADLKAG
-904 QTYTLSASGNES
+904 QIYTLSASGNES

>member
-1 MSYRKITK
+1 MSYRKVKK

-45 DQTSAGLADGTTVN
+45 DQTSAGATVN

-100 EADASEADE
+100 EADASE
-109 TKADDSETDGTK
+109 
-121 DGGVET
+121 T
-127 DETKADESETDGTK
+127 DETK
-141 ADESV
+141 V
-146 TNETETASSGVSISG
+146 ASSGVSISG
-161 NIITITKEG
+161 NIITISKEG
-170 TYVFSGALSEGQIV
+170 TYVLSGALSEGQIV
-184 VDADSAKVQLVLDN
+184 VDADLAKVQLVLDN
-198 ADITC
+198 VDITC

-222 EGSENILMNT
+222 EDSENILMNT

-280 GGICNITAKA
+280 SGTCNITAKN

-344 DASYVVQIDDGDFD
+344 DASYVVQIDDGDFE
-358 ITAGDGAENATKTHK
+358 ITAGGGAENATKTHN
-373 DIPGGGAGDNM
+373 DMPGGDPGGDM
-384 GGGAPGGA
+384 GGGAPG
-392 AQDGEAPSGDKPS
+392 GEAPSGDKPS
-405 GGKPSGDKPSGDKPS
+405 GEAPSGEAPSGS
-420 GDATSGDAT
+420 GSNGDSA
-429 GGDTT
+429 
-434 SEDTSGGNLKG
+434 
-445 GDGSD
+445 GSD
-450 ESVSGSASGKQTGQ
+450 SGKQTGQ
-464 TPPDRPDGDSFD
+464 TPPDKPDGDSFD

-487 TGGQTAQTP
+487 ADSQTSQTP
-496 PDKPGTDTSDA
+496 PDKSGKDTSDG
-507 QQSDKNSQS
+507 QQFDKNSQS
-516 KDIADNTTASG
+516 KDAADSTTASG
-527 ASSDTGSEAAS
+527 ASSDTESETAS
-538 STSSDTDSEAAS
+538 GTSSDTDSEAAS
-550 STSSDTDSEAA
+550 SASYDTD
-561 SSTSS
+561 T
-566 DTDSTSTK
+566 TSTK

-585 GGTFTINSADDAF
+585 GGTFTINSADDSF

-645 NITIND
+645 NVTIND
-651 GKIDIAASDD
+651 GKIDITASDD
-661 GMNAAGGND
+661 GINAAGGND
-670 ASGFGGMGGDG
+670 QSGFGGMGGDG

-687 PDAAQK
+687 PDAQK
-693 SNDTSDNT
+693 SDSASDSTSDST
-701 SDNTQKP
+701 SDNTQKSD
-708 NDTSDT
+708 DTSDT
-714 AQTTGNITVAAQK
+714 AQTTGNIAVAAQK
-727 SDSAS
+727 SDDAS
-732 DTAQTTGNITV
+732 DTVQDTGNITV
-743 AAQKSDS
+743 AAQKSDDQS
-750 TSDTAQTTGNITVA
+750 GTSQDTDTA
-764 SQKSDNISV
+764 SE
-773 ASQDEMWMVIN
+773 DEMWMVIN

-835 GTVVAVG
+835 GTVVAGG

-868 AGDVTLKDAD
+868 AGDVTLKDTD
-878 GNEIISYTAKK
+878 GNEIISYTAQK

-897 TADMKEG
+897 TADLKAG
-904 QTYTLSASGNES
+904 QTYTLSASGSES

>member
-39 GTEITA
+39 GTEMSA
-45 DQTSAGLADGTTVN
+45 AQTSAGLADGATVN

-75 GYDESSAVKI
+75 GYDESNAVKI

-100 EADASEADE
+100 ETDASKADE
-109 TKADDSETDGTK
+109 TKADDSKTDETKADES
-121 DGGVET
+121 ET
-127 DETKADESETDGTK
+127 NETKADESETDGTK

-170 TYVFSGALSEGQIV
+170 TYVLSGALSEGQIV

-280 GGICNITAKA
+280 GGTYNITAEN

-297 SVRIAAGTYNL
+297 SVRIADGTYNL

-358 ITAGDGAENATKTHK
+358 ITAGDGAENVTKTHN
-373 DIPGGGAGDNM
+373 DIPGGGTRDNM
-384 GGGAPGGA
+384 GGV
-392 AQDGEAPSGDKPS
+392 AQDGEVPSGDK
-405 GGKPSGDKPSGDKPS
+405 
-420 GDATSGDAT
+420 TSGDA
-429 GGDTT
+429 
-434 SEDTSGGNLKG
+434 SGRNLNG

-450 ESVSGSASGKQTGQ
+450 GSDSGSASGKQAGQ

-476 GSRPDEKASDN
+476 GSRPDEKTSDN

-496 PDKPGTDTSDA
+496 PDKPGTDTSDG
-507 QQSDKNSQS
+507 QKSHKNSQS
-516 KDIADNTTASG
+516 KDIEDNTTASS
-527 ASSDTGSEAAS
+527 ASSDTGSESSSSASPDADSENNS
-538 STSSDTDSEAAS
+538 STSSDA
-550 STSSDTDSEAA
+550 
-561 SSTSS
+561 
-566 DTDSTSTK
+566 DSTSTK

-585 GGTFTINSADDAF
+585 GGTFTINSADDSF
-598 HSNSDV
+598 HSNSDA

-612 ISSGDDGMH
+612 ISSGDDGIH

-651 GKIDIAASDD
+651 GKIDITASDD

-670 ASGFGGMGGDG
+670 ASGFGGRGGDG

-687 PDAAQK
+687 PDSARK

-701 SDNTQKP
+701 QKSY
-708 NDTSDT
+708 DTSDT

-727 SDSAS
+727 QDNIS
-732 DTAQTTGNITV
+732 DTAQDTDAV
-743 AAQKSDS
+743 SD
-750 TSDTAQTTGNITVA
+750 
-764 SQKSDNISV
+764 
-773 ASQDEMWMVIN
+773 DEMWMVIN

-822 IDYGEKSSFYING
+822 IDYGEKSSFNING

-868 AGDVTLKDAD
+868 VGDVILKDAD
-878 GNEIISYTAKK
+878 GNEIISYTVQK

-897 TADMKEG
+897 TADLKAG